1 MREYL
6 KKVTA
11 DLYRTRERLRDAE
24 DREHEPIAVVGMS
37 CRYPGGVRSPEDLW
51 DLVAAGRDAISGFPV
66 NRGWDL
72 DALYDPDPDR
82 AGKCYTRQGGFLH
95 DADQF
100 DPGFF
105 GISPREAQTI
115 DPQQRLLLETAW
127 EAFERGGLD
136 PASLRGSR
144 TGVFAGVMYND
155 YATRLTGLPASLEG
169 YVGNG
174 SAASIASG
182 RVAYTFGLEGPAITV
197 DTACSSSLVALHW
210 ATQALRRGECSLALA
225 GGVAV
230 MSTPVTFIGF
240 SRQRGLSPDGRCRSY
255 ADSADGTG
263 WGEGAGFLLLERLSD
278 AQRHGHPVLAVVRGS
293 AVNSDGASSGLTAPN
308 GPSQQRVI
316 RAALADAGLSAS
328 DVDVVEGHGTGTT
341 LGDPIEVQ
349 ALLATYGRDR
359 AGRPPLWLGS
369 AKSNLG
375 HTQAAAGVGG
385 VIKMVMALRHERLP
399 RTLHADV
406 PTSKVD
412 WDAGEVRL
420 LQEAVAW
427 PAGDRPRRAGV
438 SSFGVSGTN
447 AHTILEQAPAAEPV
461 AEAPARPGPVPAVL
475 SAKSAEALRAQATRL
490 LSRVDG
496 QRPADLAFSLAT
508 TRAAFE
514 HRAVVL
520 AETAEELRAGLTE
533 LAEGRAPAGETR
545 PGKTAYVFAGQGA
558 QQPGMGRQLSAA
570 FPVFAAAFDEICAG
584 FAAAGLPGLREL
596 IDDGEAL
603 GRTEV
608 TQPALFAVEVALHR
622 LLVSW
627 GLTPDFVVGHS
638 IGELAAAHVA
648 GVFDLPDAC
657 RLVAARARL
666 MQSASGAGAMVSLRA
681 TEEAV
686 RPLLGDGVSVAAVN
700 GPEAVVV
707 SGDAGAVEAI
717 AAQFAESKRLRVSHA
732 FHSPHMDPVLAGF
745 RAVAETVSYAPPKIP
760 VVSNVTGEPA
770 DVGSAEYWTRHIR
783 AAVRFHDGLRWL
795 AAHRVTRFVTPGPG
809 GDTAAM
815 AAECVPDALVVPVLR
830 RGRPEA
836 RTFTEAVGRL
846 HVAGFSPDWTAVFA
860 GRGARAVDLPT
871 YAFQRERHWLDGQ
884 RAAEPAGALYR
895 VERVP
900 VTGAGPARDAVGW
913 HELDPAADVPP
924 VVHFRCEASGDVLT
938 AAHGLAA
945 EALAALQAWLADD
958 RYARAKLVFVLR
970 DALPGAA
977 VRGLVRS
984 AQAEHPGRF
993 VLADVAADADLAT
1006 ALSAVLATGEPEA
1019 AYAGGEVTVPRLA
1032 EPPEAEPGP
1041 GFGPDGTVLITGGA
1055 GSLGGAL
1062 ARHLVRAHGVRSL
1075 VLAGRRGPDSP
1086 GAPELQ
1092 AELAAEGAEV
1102 RLAACDVT
1110 DREALAGLLGTIES
1124 LTAVVHAAGVL
1135 DDGVVAALTPDRLA
1149 AVLRPKLDAAW
1160 HLHELTAG
1168 LGLTAFVLF
1177 SSAAGVLG
1185 GAGQG
1190 NYAAA
1195 NTFLDALAAH
1205 RRAHGLPGVSLAWGP
1220 WTPDGG
1226 MTGQLTGADVARMRH
1241 GGVRPLAARD
1251 ALRLFDRAI
1260 AGSDAVVVPIDF
1272 AVDALDATRP
1282 LLGGLTGKREPRS
1295 GFAGVPP
1302 ADRPAAA
1309 LDLVRG
1315 QVAAVLGHAS
1325 TAAVRPDRPF
1335 ADLGFDSL
1343 TAVELRN
1350 ALGRETG
1357 LTLPSTLVF
1366 DHPTPRALAEHLLGA
1381 AGPGPAEN
1389 AAHDGDPIAI
1399 VAMSCR
1405 FPGGVSSPEQLWQL
1419 LADGRDV
1426 ISPFP
1431 ADRGWDLDTL
1441 YHPDP
1446 GHPGT
1451 CYTREGGFLDDVA
1464 GFDPEF
1470 FEVSPREAVAMD
1482 PQQRLLLE
1490 TAWEAFERAGI
1501 DPVTLRGSRTG
1512 VFAGTNG
1519 QDYSS
1524 VLRDA
1529 PDDVAGHLGT
1539 GNAASVLSGRVS
1551 YTFGLEG
1558 PAVTVDTACS
1568 SSLVALHLA
1577 AQALRGGECSLAL
1590 AGGVTV
1596 MSTPAGFVEFS
1607 RQRGLAEDG
1616 RCKAFAEAADGTGW
1630 SEGAGI
1636 LLLERLSDAR
1646 RHGRRVLAVLRGSA
1660 VNQDGASNGLT
1671 APNGP
1676 AQQRVIRAALADAGL
1691 APSEVDAVEAHG
1703 TGTRLGD
1710 PIEAQAL
1717 LATYGQDRDRPL
1729 WLGAIKANLGHTQ
1742 AAAGVAGVIKMV
1754 LALEHGTLPR
1764 TLHAGV
1770 PSARVDWTAGNVRL
1784 LAEAVAWPAGG
1795 RPRRAAVSAFGFS
1808 GTNAHAVLEE
1818 APEHVLPES
1827 GADTPDTAL
1836 WPLSGRSEAALAAQ
1850 AAALLPVAEAG
1861 HGRHAVGA
1869 ALAARTAF
1877 DHRAVVLA
1885 PDRDTALRNLRLLA
1899 EGGEGPGVV
1908 RGRVAGEGRSA
1919 FLFTGQGAQRPGMG
1933 LALREEFGVF
1943 AETFDAAC
1951 ALFDRELDVPLRRV
1965 IAEGGA
1971 DLDRTCFTQ
1980 PALFAVEVALFR
1992 LLESWGLAPDFVM
2005 GHSIGELAA
2014 AHVAGVL
2021 SLEDACTLV
2030 AARGRLMQ
2038 ALPAAG
2044 AMVALR
2050 ATEAEVRP
2058 LLTASAGIA
2067 AVNGPAS
2074 VVVSGAAEDVLGIAA
2089 HFEKQGRDTKRLRT
2103 SHAFH
2108 SPLMDPM
2115 LAGFGEVAAGLSY
2128 RDPVLGVVSNRTGR
2142 PATAAEL
2149 RSPEHWVRHVRDAV
2163 RFADGVGWL
2172 ASRGVTRF
2180 VELGPDAVL
2189 AAMVPDCVDGEVFVT
2204 ATQRRTRPD
2213 VETVLTAVADAHV
2226 HGLSPDWSA
2235 LVPAGQ
2241 ERPQL
2246 PTYPFQR
2253 RRFWPGTAAGRAG
2266 DVATAGLAA
2275 SPHPFLGATAE
2286 LAGAAGVLG
2295 TGRISLR
2302 THPWLADHGIGG
2314 SVLFPGTAFVELAV
2328 DAGDRAGCTRIE
2340 ELTLGAPLVLPAAGA
2355 VRLQVLT
2362 GAPDE
2367 SGACPLTI
2375 HSRPEDAPADSAWTL
2390 HASGVLT
2397 AGVPARGED
2406 FPEWPPPGA
2415 EPLETAGLYEELAGS
2430 GFGYGPVFR
2439 CLRQAWRAGE
2449 DVYAEVELP
2458 EDAAA
2463 DGGAFGLHP
2472 ALLDAVLHAAAFLP
2486 FPPAAHGRLPFSWRG
2501 VSLHAEGARGL
2512 RVRLTRTGEESLAM
2526 AVADSAGRAV
2536 ATVDS
2541 LALRE
2546 FSPEQ
2551 LAGGPVRDA
2560 LYRLSWPVHA
2570 EGPAGVPSWVLAPEA
2585 ALDALTEVPDVVVV
2599 PFATRPVREAAHDAL
2614 ALVRTWLADDRF
2626 AAAKL
2631 ALHTCGAVETEEGA
2645 GPVDPA
2651 LAAVWGLVRSAQSEH
2666 PGRFVL
2672 VDSDGAGDLAE
2683 TVATA
2688 LATGENQIAVRG
2700 GAPRVARLTR
2710 ESEALAVPAG
2720 NWRVDIAD
2728 RGTLD
2733 GLTVVPC
2740 PGFAG
2745 PVAPGAVRIAV
2756 RAAGVNF
2763 RDVLN
2768 TLGMYPG
2775 PPTAPG
2781 LEGAGVVTAVG
2792 DGVTRFAAGDRV
2804 MGMFGGAF
2812 GPVAEVDER
2821 LLCPLPAGMTFA
2833 QGASV
2838 PVVFLTA
2845 LYALTDLAGLR
2856 PGERVLV
2863 HAAAGGVGMAAVQIA
2878 RQLGAEVYG
2887 TASTGKWATL
2897 RASGLPDDH
2906 IASSRTLDF
2915 EREFLAAT
2923 GGDGVD
2929 VVLDSLAGDFVD
2941 ASLRLLPRGG
2951 RFLEMGKT
2959 DVRDPQHVAAGHP
2972 GVAYQAFDLV
2982 EAGYDRIRE
2991 LFDRLL
2997 AWFEAGVLTPLPVTA
3012 WDVRRAPAA
3021 FRHVSQA
3028 KHVGK
3033 VVLTVPAPLDP
3044 GGTVLVTGGTGGLG
3058 RVLARHLAAG
3068 GVRHLLLA
3076 SRRGPAADGV
3086 DRLRAELAE
3095 LGAQASV
3102 VACDAADR
3110 DALARLLADVP
3121 RQHPLT
3127 AVVHAAGVLDDGL
3140 VGSLTPDRLDTVL
3153 RPKVTAAVNLA
3164 ELTRE
3169 LDLSAFVLFS
3179 SAAGVLGAPGQAGY
3193 AAANAFLDALAR
3205 QRRSAGLPALALAW
3219 GPWRPD
3225 GGMTAGLAEADVRR
3239 MARSGIPPLPAEQGL
3254 ALFDAAVGSPDAV
3267 LVPMLVDARAWGPS
3281 DVPEQLRGL
3290 VRPGFRRRTA
3300 DTGQGEAGLRERLA
3314 GMSGDDRRQ
3323 ALLDLV
3329 CAQAGAVLGHG
3340 GAVDPARVF
3349 KELGFDSLTAVELR
3363 NRLGAASGVRLPAT
3377 LIFDYPTPA
3386 ALAGFLGEELFPA
3399 SGSEEDIRG
3408 VLASIPLARVREA
3421 GLLDALLKLAGRAP
3435 APEPVP
3441 ESGDDEL
3448 GELEVDDLVRLALGA
3463 EEG

>member
-1 MREYL
+1 MSDDDKLRGYL

-24 DREHEPIAVVGMS
+24 DREHEPIAIVGMS
-37 CRYPGGVRSPEDLW
+37 CRFPGGVRSPEDLW
-51 DLVAAGRDAISGFPV
+51 DVVASGRDAISGFPV

-82 AGKCYTRQGGFLH
+82 AGKCYTRHGGFLH
-95 DADQF
+95 DADEF
-100 DPGFF
+100 DPEFF

-127 EAFERGGLD
+127 EAFERGGID
-136 PASLRGSR
+136 PASLRGSS

-155 YATRLTGLPASLEG
+155 YATRLTDLPAGLEG

-182 RVAYTFGLEGPAITV
+182 RVAYTFGLEGPAVTV

-210 ATQALRRGECSLALA
+210 AAQALRRGDCSLALA

-255 ADSADGTG
+255 ADAADGTG

-278 AQRHGHPVLAVVRGS
+278 ARRNGHPVLAVVRGS

-316 RAALADAGLSAS
+316 RAALADAGLSAA

-341 LGDPIEVQ
+341 LGDPIEAQ
-349 ALLATYGRDR
+349 ALLATYGRER
-359 AGRPPLWLGS
+359 AGGAPLWLGS
-369 AKSNLG
+369 AKSNFG
-375 HTQAAAGVGG
+375 HAQAAAGVGG
-385 VIKMVMALRHERLP
+385 VIKMVMALRNELLP
-399 RTLHADV
+399 RTLHAEV
-406 PTSKVD
+406 PSSEVD
-412 WDAGEVRL
+412 WDAGEVEL

-427 PAGDRPRRAGV
+427 PAGERPRRAGV

-447 AHTILEQAPAAEPV
+447 AHTIIEQAPEPEPV
-461 AEAPARPGPVPAVL
+461 EETGSAGLVPAVL
-475 SAKSAEALRAQATRL
+475 SAKSPEALREQAARL
-490 LSRVDG
+490 LSRVDDH
-496 QRPADLAFSLAT
+496 RPVDLAYSLAT

-520 AETAEELRAGLTE
+520 AETADELREGLVE
-533 LAEGRAPAGETR
+533 LAEGRAPVGETH

-558 QQPGMGRQLSAA
+558 QQPGMGRELYAA
-570 FPVFAAAFDEICAG
+570 FPAYAEAFDEICAG
-584 FAAAGLPGLREL
+584 FAAAGVPGLREL
-596 IDDGEAL
+596 VFAEDGDAL
-603 GRTEV
+603 GRTEI

-627 GLTPDFVVGHS
+627 GLTPDFVLGHS

-648 GVFDLPDAC
+648 GVFGLADAC

-666 MQSASGAGAMVSLRA
+666 MQSVAAEGAMVALRA
-681 TEEAV
+681 TEAEV
-686 RPLLGDGVSVAAVN
+686 RPLLRDGVAIAAVN
-700 GPEAVVV
+700 GPAAVVV
-707 SGDAGAVEAI
+707 SGDADAVEEI
-717 AAQFAESKRLRVSHA
+717 AGRFAGAKRLRVSHA
-732 FHSPHMDPVLAGF
+732 FHSPHMDPILAEF
-745 RAVAETVSYAPPKIP
+745 RAVAKTVTYTAPKIP

-770 DVGSAEYWTRHIR
+770 DVGSAEYWVGHVR
-783 AAVRFHDGLRWL
+783 ATVRFHDGMRWL
-795 AAHRVTRFVTPGPG
+795 AANRVTRFVTPGPG
-809 GDTAAM
+809 GAAAAM
-815 AAECVPDALVVPVLR
+815 AGDCVPDAVVVPVLR
-830 RGRPEA
+830 RDRDEV

-846 HVAGFSPDWTAVFA
+846 HVAGFSPGWAAVFA
-860 GRGARAVDLPT
+860 GRGARVVDLPT
-871 YAFQRERHWLDGQ
+871 YAFQRERYWLDGQ
-884 RAAEPAGALYR
+884 RAVQPVGALYR
-895 VERVP
+895 VEQVP
-900 VTGAGPARDAVGW
+900 ATATSPAADW

-924 VVHFRCEASGDVLT
+924 VVFFRCEAEGDVVE
-938 AAHGLAA
+938 AAHRLTR
-945 EALAALQAWLADD
+945 EALRLLQTWLADD
-958 RYARAKLVFVLR
+958 RYAKSKLVFVTRGL
-970 DALPGAA
+970 AGAA

-993 VLADVAADADLAT
+993 VLADAAELPAAF
-1006 ALSAVLATGEPEA
+1006 AVDEPEA
-1019 AYAGGEVTVPRLA
+1019 THAGGEVTVPRLV
-1032 EPPEAEPGP
+1032 ESTSDEPGVRL
-1041 GFGPDGTVLITGGA
+1041 DGTVLITGGA

-1062 ARHLVRAHGVRSL
+1062 ARHLVRAHDVRRL
-1075 VLAGRRGPDSP
+1075 VLVSRRGPEAP
-1086 GAPELQ
+1086 GARDLE

-1102 RLAACDVT
+1102 VLAACDVS
-1110 DREALAGLLGTIES
+1110 DRAALAGLLGEVGP

-1135 DDGVVAALTPDRLA
+1135 DDGVVSSLTPERLD

-1160 HLHELTAG
+1160 HLHELTEG
-1168 LGLTAFVLF
+1168 LSAFVLF

-1205 RRAHGLPGVSLAWGP
+1205 RRELGLPAVSLAWGP
-1220 WTPDGG
+1220 WVPDGG
-1226 MTGQLTGADVARMRH
+1226 MTGQLTDADVARMRQ
-1241 GGVRPLAARD
+1241 GGVRPLPARD
-1251 ALRLFDRAI
+1251 ALRLFDRAL
-1260 AGSDAVVVPIDF
+1260 ASPDALVVPIDF
-1272 AVDALDATRP
+1272 AAGDLDTTRP
-1282 LLGGLTGKREPRS
+1282 LLGGL
-1295 GFAGVPP
+1295 AGERP
-1302 ADRPAAA
+1302 APAARLAGDPAAA
-1309 LDLVRG
+1309 LDLVRA

-1325 TAAVRPDRPF
+1325 TASVRADRPF

-1357 LTLPSTLVF
+1357 LTLPSTLIF

-1381 AGPGPAEN
+1381 AGPAPAEPTTR
-1389 AAHDGDPIAI
+1389 AADEPIAI

-1405 FPGGVSSPEQLWQL
+1405 FPGGVGTPEQLWEL
-1419 LADGRDV
+1419 LESGRD
-1426 ISPFP
+1426 IIAPFP
-1431 ADRGWDLDTL
+1431 GDRGWDLDAL

-1446 GHPGT
+1446 DHPGT
-1451 CYTREGGFLDDVA
+1451 CYTREGGFLDDAA

-1490 TAWEAFERAGI
+1490 TSWEAFERAGI
-1501 DPVTLRGSRTG
+1501 DPSALRGSRTG

-1524 VLRDA
+1524 LLRDSA
-1529 PDDVAGHLGT
+1529 DEVAGHLGT

-1577 AQALRGGECSLAL
+1577 AQSLRSGECSLAL

-1616 RCKAFAEAADGTGW
+1616 RCKAFGAAADGTGW

-1636 LLLERLSDAR
+1636 LLLERLSDAQR
-1646 RHGRRVLAVLRGSA
+1646 NGRRVLAVLRGSA
-1660 VNQDGASNGLT
+1660 VNQDGSSNGLT

-1676 AQQRVIRAALADAGL
+1676 SQQRVILAALADAGL
-1691 APSEVDAVEAHG
+1691 TPSEVDAVEAHG

-1717 LATYGQDRDRPL
+1717 LATYGQDRPADRPL
-1729 WLGAIKANLGHTQ
+1729 WLGAIKSNLGHTQ
-1742 AAAGVAGVIKMV
+1742 AAAGVAGVLKMV
-1754 LALEHGTLPR
+1754 LSLNHEVLPR
-1764 TLHAGV
+1764 TLHADV
-1770 PSARVDWTAGNVRL
+1770 PSERVDWTAGHVRL
-1784 LAEAVAWPAGG
+1784 LTEPVAWPAAG

-1808 GTNAHAVLEE
+1808 GTNAHVVLEQ
-1818 APEHVLPES
+1818 APASPPVESTVDESALP
-1827 GADTPDTAL
+1827 L
-1836 WPLSGRSEAALAAQ
+1836 WPLSGHTEAALAAQ
-1850 AAALLPVAEAG
+1850 AAALLPRVAEDFDALG
-1861 HGRHAVGA
+1861 S

-1877 DHRAVVLA
+1877 DHRAVVTV
-1885 PDRDTALRNLRLLA
+1885 PDRDTAVRNLRLLA

-1908 RGRVAGEGRSA
+1908 RGRVADEGRSA
-1919 FLFTGQGAQRPGMG
+1919 FLFTGQGAQRVGMG
-1933 LALREEFGVF
+1933 LALREEFPVF
-1943 AETFDAAC
+1943 AEAFDAAC
-1951 ALFDRELDVPLRRV
+1951 ARFDLPLREV
-1965 IAEGGA
+1965 IAEGGER
-1971 DLDRTCFTQ
+1971 LDRTQFTQ
-1980 PALFAVEVALFR
+1980 PALFAFEVALFR
-1992 LLESWGLAPDFVM
+1992 LLESWELTPDFVL

-2021 SLEDACTLV
+2021 TLDDACTLV

-2038 ALPAAG
+2038 ELPATG
-2044 AMVALR
+2044 AMVAVR
-2050 ATEAEVRP
+2050 ATEEEVRP
-2058 LLTASAGIA
+2058 LLTASADLA

-2074 VVVSGAAEDVLGIAA
+2074 VVVSGVEEDVLGIAA
-2089 HFEKQGRDTKRLRT
+2089 HFTRLGRETKRLRT

-2115 LAGFGEVAAGLSY
+2115 LAQFREVARGLSY
-2128 RDPVLGVVSNRTGR
+2128 QDPKIGLVSN
-2142 PATAAEL
+2142 ATD
-2149 RSPEHWVRHVRDAV
+2149 PEHWVRHVRDTV
-2163 RFADGVGWL
+2163 RFADGVSRL
-2172 ASRGVTRF
+2172 VASGVTRF
-2180 VELGPDAVL
+2180 VEVGPDAVL
-2189 AAMVPDCVDGEVFVT
+2189 AAMVGDCVDGDVFVT
-2204 ATQRRTRPD
+2204 ATQRRRRPD
-2213 VETVLTAVADAHV
+2213 VETLLTAVAEAHV
-2226 HGLSPDWSA
+2226 HGFSPDWTT
-2235 LVPAGQ
+2235 LHPAG
-2241 ERPQL
+2241 RRVDL

-2253 RRFWPGTAAGRAG
+2253 RRFWPSAGRPG

-2286 LAGAAGVLG
+2286 LAESAGFLG
-2295 TGRISLR
+2295 TGRLSLR

-2314 SVLFPGTAFVELAV
+2314 SVLFPGTAFVDLAV
-2328 DAGDRAGCTRIE
+2328 DAGDRAGCPQLE
-2340 ELTLGAPLVLPAAGA
+2340 ELTLGAPLVLPASGG

-2367 SGACPLTI
+2367 SGACSLTI
-2375 HSRPEDAPADSAWTL
+2375 HSRAEDAAPDSPWTL

-2397 AGVPARGED
+2397 PAVPARGD
-2406 FPEWPPPGA
+2406 DLTAWPPAGA
-2415 EPLETAGLYEELAGS
+2415 EPLETDGLYARLADS
-2430 GFGYGPVFR
+2430 GFGYGPVFQG
-2439 CLRQAWRAGE
+2439 LRKAWKHGE
-2449 DVYAEVELP
+2449 EVFAEVELP
-2458 EDAAA
+2458 EGADAS
-2463 DGGAFGLHP
+2463 AFGLHP

-2486 FPPAAHGRLPFSWRG
+2486 FAPAPNGRLPFSWRG

-2512 RVRLTRTGEESLAM
+2512 RVRLTKTGAESLAITI
-2526 AVADSAGRAV
+2526 ADSAGRAV

-2546 FSPEQ
+2546 FSPDQ
-2551 LAGGPVRDA
+2551 LVARPDA
-2560 LYRLSWPVHA
+2560 LYRLTWPAHDGDV
-2570 EGPAGVPSWVLAPEA
+2570 VDPSWTVADSLA
-2585 ALDALTEVPDVVVV
+2585 DLTDIPDVVVV
-2599 PFATRPVREAAHDAL
+2599 PFATRPVREATHDVL
-2614 ALVRTWLADDRF
+2614 ALVQAWLADERF

-2631 ALHTCGAVETEEGA
+2631 ALLTSGAVVTEEGD
-2645 GPVDPA
+2645 GPADPA

-2672 VDSDGAGDLAE
+2672 VDSDGSAE
-2683 TVATA
+2683 PGAALTV
-2688 LATGENQIAVRG
+2688 GENQVAVRSG
-2700 GAPRVARLTR
+2700 VIRVARLAKAA
-2710 ESEALAVPAG
+2710 EVDALAVPAG
-2720 NWRVDIAD
+2720 DWRVDIAD

-2740 PGFAG
+2740 PEFAE
-2745 PVAPGAVRIAV
+2745 PVAPGAVRISV

-2775 PPTAPG
+2775 PATSPG

-2792 DGVTRFAAGDRV
+2792 AGVTRFAPGDRV

-2821 LLCPLPAGMTFA
+2821 MLCRLPAGLSFA

-2845 LYALTDLAGLR
+2845 LYALTDLGAVQAG
-2856 PGERVLV
+2856 ETVLV
-2863 HAAAGGVGMAAVQIA
+2863 HAAAGGVGMAAVQLA

-2887 TASTGKWATL
+2887 TASAGKWDTL
-2897 RASGLPDDH
+2897 RASGLADDH

-2915 EREFLAAT
+2915 EDEFRAAT
-2923 GGDGVD
+2923 GGRGVD
-2929 VVLDSLAGDFVD
+2929 VVLDSLAGEFVD

-2959 DVRDPQHVAAGHP
+2959 DVRDAGRVAAEHP
-2972 GVAYQAFDLV
+2972 GVRYQAFDLV

-2997 AWFEAGVLTPLPVTA
+2997 EWFEAGVLTPVPVTT

-3044 GGTVLVTGGTGGLG
+3044 EGTVLITGGTGGLG
-3058 RVLARHLAAG
+3058 RLLARHLAG
-3068 GVRHLLLA
+3068 SGVRHLLLA
-3076 SRRGPAADGV
+3076 SRRGPAAEGGGE
-3086 DRLRAELAE
+3086 LQAELSS
-3095 LGAQASV
+3095 LGAETSV

-3110 DALARLLADVP
+3110 EALAKLLADVP
-3121 RQHPLT
+3121 APHPLT

-3140 VGSLTPDRLDTVL
+3140 VGALTPERLDAVM
-3153 RPKVTAAVNLA
+3153 RPKAAAAANLD
-3164 ELTRE
+3164 ELTRD

-3179 SAAGVLGAPGQAGY
+3179 SAAGVLGAPGQGNY

-3205 QRRSAGLPALALAW
+3205 QRRSAGRPALALAW
-3219 GPWRPD
+3219 GPWLPT
-3225 GGMTAGLAEADVRR
+3225 GGMTAGLSDADVRR
-3239 MARSGIPPLPAEQGL
+3239 MARSGLPPLPAEQGL
-3254 ALFDAAVGSPDAV
+3254 ALFDAALGAPDAV
-3267 LVPMLVDARAWGPS
+3267 LVPMLVDARVLAS
-3281 DVPEQLRGL
+3281 ADVPEQLRGV
-3290 VRPGFRRRTA
+3290 VRTAVRRRTA
-3300 DTGQGEAGLRERLA
+3300 GAGAAEADLRQRLA
-3314 GMSGDDRRQ
+3314 GTSGEDREQ
-3323 ALLDLV
+3323 ALLELV
-3329 CAQAGAVLGHG
+3329 CAQVGAVLGYG
-3340 GAVDPARVF
+3340 GAETVDPLRVF

-3363 NRLGAASGVRLPAT
+3363 NRLSAASGIRLPAT

-3386 ALAGFLGEELFPA
+3386 ALAGYVGEELFPETA
-3399 SGSEEDIRG
+3399 EVPSEEAGEDQEIRAA
-3408 VLASIPLARVREA
+3408 LASIPVARFREA
-3421 GLLDALLKLAGRAP
+3421 GLLEAVLKLRDGGP
-3435 APEPVP
+3435 APESP
-3441 ESGDDEL
+3441 DDDAF
-3448 GELEVDDLVRLALGA
+3448 GEMAVDDLVRLALGD
-3463 EEG
+3463 E

>member
-1 MREYL
+1 MSDDDKLRGYL

-24 DREHEPIAVVGMS
+24 DREHEPIAIVAMS
-37 CRYPGGVRSPEDLW
+37 CRFPGGVRSPEDLW
-51 DLVAAGRDAISGFPV
+51 DLVASGRDAISGFPV

-82 AGKCYTRQGGFLH
+82 AGTCYTRHGGFLH

-100 DPGFF
+100 DPEFF

-127 EAFERGGLD
+127 EAFERGGID
-136 PASLRGSR
+136 PASLRGSS

-155 YATRLTGLPASLEG
+155 YATRLTDLPASLEG

-182 RVAYTFGLEGPAITV
+182 RVAYTFGLEGPAVTV

-210 ATQALRRGECSLALA
+210 AAQALRRGDCSLALA

-255 ADSADGTG
+255 ADAADGTG

-278 AQRHGHPVLAVVRGS
+278 AHRNGHPVLAVVRGS

-316 RAALADAGLSAS
+316 RAALADAGLSTS
-328 DVDVVEGHGTGTT
+328 DIDVVEGHGTGTT

-359 AGRPPLWLGS
+359 VGDPLWLGS

-385 VIKMVMALRHERLP
+385 VIKMVMALRNEVLP
-399 RTLHADV
+399 RTLHAEV
-406 PTSKVD
+406 PSSKVD
-412 WDAGEVRL
+412 WEAGSVRL

-427 PAGDRPRRAGV
+427 PAGERPRRAGV

-447 AHTILEQAPAAEPV
+447 AHTIIEQAPELSAAPAEPGV
-461 AEAPARPGPVPAVL
+461 PGLVPIVL
-475 SAKSAEALRAQATRL
+475 SAKSPEAVRDQAARL

-496 QRPADLAFSLAT
+496 LRPVDVGYSSAT
-508 TRAAFE
+508 TRTAFE
-514 HRAVVL
+514 YRAVVV
-520 AETAEELRAGLTE
+520 ASTAEELRDA
-533 LAEGRAPAGETR
+533 LASPVIGETTSGR
-545 PGKTAYVFAGQGA
+545 TAYVFPGQGA
-558 QQPGMGRQLSAA
+558 QQPGMGRELYAA
-570 FPVFAAAFDEICAG
+570 FPVFAQAFDEVCAG
-584 FAAAGLPGLREL
+584 FPGLREQIFGGDEL
-596 IDDGEAL
+596 D
-603 GRTEV
+603 RTEV
-608 TQPALFAVEVALHR
+608 TQPALFAVEVALYR
-622 LLVSW
+622 LLESW
-627 GLTPDFVVGHS
+627 GLTPDFVMGHS

-648 GVFDLPDAC
+648 GVFSLADAC

-666 MQSASGAGAMVSLRA
+666 MQSVSAAGAMASVRA
-681 TEEAV
+681 TEDEV
-686 RPLLGDGVSVAAVN
+686 RPLLREGVAIAAVN

-707 SGDAGAVEAI
+707 SGDVDAVEEI
-717 AAQFAESKRLRVSHA
+717 AARFAGSKRLRVSHA
-732 FHSPHMDPVLAGF
+732 FHSPHMDAILDEF
-745 RAVAETVSYAPPKIP
+745 RAVASTASFGAPKIP
-760 VVSNVTGEPA
+760 VVSNVSGEPA
-770 DVGSAEYWTRHIR
+770 DVASAEYWTEHIR
-783 AAVRFHDGLRWL
+783 ATVRFHDGMRWL
-795 AAHRVTRFVTPGPG
+795 AANRVTRFVTPGPG
-809 GDTAAM
+809 GAIAAM
-815 AAECVPDALVVPVLR
+815 AGDCVPDALVVPVLR
-830 RGRPEA
+830 RDRDEV
-836 RTFTEAVGRL
+836 RTFTEAVGKL
-846 HVAGFSPDWTAVFA
+846 HVAGFSPDWPAVFA
-860 GRGARAVDLPT
+860 GRGARVVDLPT
-871 YAFQRERHWLDGQ
+871 YAFQRKRYWLDGQ
-884 RAAEPAGALYR
+884 RAVKPVGALYR
-895 VERVP
+895 VSQV
-900 VTGAGPARDAVGW
+900 AVSGEAVEAVDW
-913 HELDPAADVPP
+913 RGLGSAVPP
-924 VVHFRCEASGDVLT
+924 VVYFRCEAEGDVVSS
-938 AAHGLAA
+938 AHGLAR
-945 EALAALQAWLADD
+945 EVLELLRTWLSDD
-958 RYARAKLVFVLR
+958 RFARSKLVFVTRGL
-970 DALPGAA
+970 AGAA

-993 VLADVAADADLAT
+993 VLADVADSLPG
-1006 ALSAVLATGEPEA
+1006 SFVVEEPEVF
-1019 AYAGGEVTVPRLA
+1019 YAGGEVTAPRLV
-1032 EPPEAEPGP
+1032 PSTSDGP
-1041 GFGPDGTVLITGGA
+1041 VRLKGTVLITGGA
-1055 GSLGGAL
+1055 GSLGTEL
-1062 ARHLVRAHGVRSL
+1062 ARHLVRAHDVRRL
-1075 VLAGRRGPDSP
+1075 VLVSRRGPDSP
-1086 GAPELQ
+1086 GARELQ
-1092 AELAAEGAEV
+1092 AELAAVGADV
-1102 RLAACDVT
+1102 VLAACDVA
-1110 DREALAGLLGTIES
+1110 DREALAELLGEVGP
-1124 LTAVVHAAGVL
+1124 LDAVVHAAGVL
-1135 DDGVVAALTPDRLA
+1135 DDGVVASLTPERLD

-1160 HLHELTAG
+1160 HLHELTEG
-1168 LGLTAFVLF
+1168 LSAFVLF

-1205 RRAHGLPGVSLAWGP
+1205 RRELGLPAVSLAWGP
-1220 WTPDGG
+1220 WVPEGG
-1226 MTGQLTGADVARMRH
+1226 MTARLAEAEVARMRH
-1241 GGVRPLAARD
+1241 GGVRPLAVRD
-1251 ALRLFDRAI
+1251 ALALFDRAL
-1260 AGSDAVVVPIDF
+1260 AGPEALVVPIDLDLER
-1272 AVDALDATRP
+1272 VDTTRP
-1282 LLGGLTGKREPRS
+1282 LLAGLAGKPTVRL
-1295 GFAGVPP
+1295 AGDSTTVAAGLPE
-1302 ADRPAAA
+1302 ADRSAAA
-1309 LDLVRG
+1309 LDLVRA

-1325 TAAVRPDRPF
+1325 AATVRADRPF

-1350 ALGRETG
+1350 ALSRETG

-1366 DHPTPRALAEHLLGA
+1366 DHPTPRALADHLLGSA
-1381 AGPGPAEN
+1381 NPGPAETSSPS
-1389 AAHDGDPIAI
+1389 AGEPIAI

-1405 FPGGVSSPEQLWQL
+1405 FPGGVNTPEQLWDL
-1419 LADGRDV
+1419 LDTGRDV

-1431 ADRGWDLDTL
+1431 DDRGWDLDRL

-1446 GHPGT
+1446 DHPGT
-1451 CYTREGGFLDDVA
+1451 CYTREGGFLDDAA

-1501 DPVTLRGSRTG
+1501 DPDTLRGSRTG

-1519 QDYSS
+1519 QDYSTL
-1524 VLRDA
+1524 LRDSA
-1529 PDDVAGHLGT
+1529 DDVAGHLGT

-1577 AQALRGGECSLAL
+1577 AQALRAGECSLAL

-1596 MSTPAGFVEFS
+1596 MATPAGFVEFS

-1616 RCKAFAEAADGTGW
+1616 RCKAFSDDADGTGW

-1636 LLLERLSDAR
+1636 LLLEKLSDAQ

-1676 AQQRVIRAALADAGL
+1676 SQQRVIRAALADAGL
-1691 APSEVDAVEAHG
+1691 EPSEVDAVEAHG

-1717 LATYGQDRDRPL
+1717 LATYGHDRDRPL
-1729 WLGAIKANLGHTQ
+1729 WLGAVKSNLGHTQ
-1742 AAAGVAGVIKMV
+1742 AAAGVAGVIKTV
-1754 LALEHGTLPR
+1754 LALNHEVLPR
-1764 TLHAGV
+1764 TLHADV
-1770 PSARVDWTAGNVRL
+1770 PSERVDWTAGHVRL
-1784 LAEAVAWPAGG
+1784 LTEPVAWPAAE

-1818 APEHVLPES
+1818 APPTEQSIAGKSAVE
-1827 GADTPDTAL
+1827 L
-1836 WPLSGRSEAALAAQ
+1836 WPLSGHTEAALSAQ
-1850 AAALLPVAEAG
+1850 AAALLPLAEHGTAG
-1861 HGRHAVGA
+1861 IGA
-1869 ALAARTAF
+1869 ALAVRTAF
-1877 DHRAVVLA
+1877 DHRAVITA
-1885 PDRDTALRNLRLLA
+1885 PDQATAVRNLRLLA
-1899 EGGEGPGVV
+1899 EGGEGVV
-1908 RGRVAGEGRSA
+1908 RGRVTDEGRSA
-1919 FLFTGQGAQRPGMG
+1919 FLFTGQGAQRVGMG
-1933 LALREEFGVF
+1933 LALREEFPVF
-1943 AETFDAAC
+1943 AEAFDTAC
-1951 ALFDRELDVPLRRV
+1951 ARFDLPLREV
-1965 IAEGGA
+1965 IAEGGER
-1971 DLDRTCFTQ
+1971 LDQTQFTQ

-1992 LLESWGLAPDFVM
+1992 LLESWGLTPDFVM

-2021 SLEDACTLV
+2021 TLDDACTLV

-2038 ALPAAG
+2038 ELPATG
-2044 AMVALR
+2044 AMVAVR
-2050 ATEAEVRP
+2050 ATEDEVRS
-2058 LLTASAGIA
+2058 LLTASADIA

-2074 VVVSGAAEDVLGIAA
+2074 VVVSGVEEDVLGIAA
-2089 HFEKQGRDTKRLRT
+2089 HFTQLGRETKRLLT

-2115 LAGFGEVAAGLSY
+2115 LARFREVAHGLSY
-2128 RDPVLGVVSNRTGR
+2128 SDPKIGLVSD
-2142 PATAAEL
+2142 ATD
-2149 RSPEHWVRHVRDAV
+2149 PEYWVRHVRDTV
-2163 RFADGVGWL
+2163 RFADGVSSL
-2172 ASRGVTRF
+2172 AARGVTRF
-2180 VELGPDAVL
+2180 VEVGPDAVL
-2189 AAMVPDCVDGEVFVT
+2189 AAMVGDCVDDPVFVT
-2204 ATQRRTRPD
+2204 ATQRRKRPD
-2213 VETVLTAVADAHV
+2213 VETLLTAVAEAHV
-2226 HGLSPDWSA
+2226 HGFSPDWTTLHPTGA
-2235 LVPAGQ
+2235 RAD
-2241 ERPQL
+2241 L

-2253 RRFWPGTAAGRAG
+2253 RRFWPSAGRAG
-2266 DVATAGLAA
+2266 DVTTAGLAA

-2286 LAGAAGVLG
+2286 LAGSAGILG
-2295 TGRISLR
+2295 TGRLSLR

-2314 SVLFPGTAFVELAV
+2314 SVLFPGTAFVDLAV
-2328 DAGDRAGCTRIE
+2328 DAGDRAGRPQVE
-2340 ELTLGAPLVLPAAGA
+2340 ELTLGAPLVLPATGG

-2362 GAPDE
+2362 GAPDD
-2367 SGACPLTI
+2367 SGACSLSI
-2375 HSRPEDAPADSAWTL
+2375 HSRPEDAAPDSPWTL
-2390 HASGVLT
+2390 HATGVLT
-2397 AGVPARGED
+2397 PAVPASGD
-2406 FPEWPPPGA
+2406 DLTTWPPPGA
-2415 EPLETAGLYEELAGS
+2415 ELLETDGLYDRLADS

-2439 CLRQAWRAGE
+2439 GLRRAWRQGE

-2458 EDAAA
+2458 VDTDAS
-2463 DGGAFGLHP
+2463 AFGLHP

-2486 FPPAAHGRLPFSWRG
+2486 FAPAPHGRLPFSWRG
-2501 VSLHAEGARGL
+2501 VQLHAEGARGL
-2512 RVRLTRTGEESLAM
+2512 RVRLTKTGPEALAI

-2541 LALRE
+2541 LTLRE
-2546 FSPEQ
+2546 FEPDR
-2551 LAGGPVRDA
+2551 LAARPDA
-2560 LYRLSWPVHA
+2560 LYRLTWPVHDGDQ
-2570 EGPAGVPSWVLAPEA
+2570 ENPSWTVVDS
-2585 ALDALTEVPDVVVV
+2585 LDDVTDVPDVVVL
-2599 PFATRPVREAAHDAL
+2599 PFASRPVHDAL
-2614 ALVRTWLADDRF
+2614 ALVQSWLAQDRF
-2626 AAAKL
+2626 AHAKL
-2631 ALHTCGAVETEEGA
+2631 ALLTSGAVVAEDGD
-2645 GPVDPA
+2645 GPIDPA

-2672 VDSDGAGDLAE
+2672 VDSDGSAE
-2683 TVATA
+2683 PATA
-2688 LATGENQIAVRG
+2688 LATGESQVALRSG
-2700 GAPRVARLTR
+2700 TARVARLAR
-2710 ESEALAVPAG
+2710 ETDALTVPIG
-2720 NWRVDIAD
+2720 PWRVDVAE

-2740 PGFAG
+2740 PDFAE

-2775 PPTAPG
+2775 PATSPG

-2792 DGVTRFAAGDRV
+2792 AGVTRFAPGDRV
-2804 MGMFGGAF
+2804 MGLFGGAF

-2821 LLCPLPAGMTFA
+2821 MVCPLPAGLSFA

-2845 LYALTDLAGLR
+2845 LYALTDLGDLR
-2856 PGERVLV
+2856 PGESVLV
-2863 HAAAGGVGMAAVQIA
+2863 HAAAGGVGMAAVQLA
-2878 RQLGAEVYG
+2878 RLLGADVYG
-2887 TASTGKWATL
+2887 TASVGKQDTL
-2897 RASGLPDDH
+2897 RASGLADDH

-2915 EREFLAAT
+2915 EAAFLATT
-2923 GGDGVD
+2923 GGRGVD

-2959 DVRDPQHVAAGHP
+2959 DVRDPAQIAAAHP
-2972 GVAYQAFDLV
+2972 GVRYQAFDLV

-2997 AWFEAGVLTPLPVTA
+2997 AWFEDGALTPVPVTA

-3044 GGTVLVTGGTGGLG
+3044 DGTVLITGGTGGLG
-3058 RVLARHLAAG
+3058 RLLARHLAES

-3076 SRRGPAADGV
+3076 SRRGPAAEGV
-3086 DRLRAELAE
+3086 DELRAELSA
-3095 LGAQASV
+3095 LGAEATV

-3110 DALARLLADVP
+3110 EALAKVLAEV
-3121 RQHPLT
+3121 RLT

-3140 VGSLTPDRLDTVL
+3140 VEALSPDRLDTVL
-3153 RPKVTAAVNLA
+3153 RPKALAATNLD
-3164 ELTRE
+3164 ELTRDH
-3169 LDLSAFVLFS
+3169 DLSAFVLFS
-3179 SAAGVLGAPGQAGY
+3179 SAAGVLGAPGQANY
-3193 AAANAFLDALAR
+3193 AAANAFLDGLAR

-3219 GPWRPD
+3219 GPWLPT
-3225 GGMTAGLAEADVRR
+3225 GGMTAGLSDADVRR
-3239 MARSGIPPLPAEQGL
+3239 MARSGLPPLPADQGL
-3254 ALFDAAVGSPDAV
+3254 ALFDAAVDAPDAV
-3267 LVPMLVDARAWGPS
+3267 LVPMLVDPRALGA

-3290 VRPGFRRRTA
+3290 VRTTVRRRA
-3300 DTGQGEAGLRERLA
+3300 AEDAPDWRERLA
-3314 GMSGDDRRQ
+3314 AMSAEDRRQ

-3329 CAQAGAVLGHG
+3329 CAQVAAVLGYG
-3340 GAVDPARVF
+3340 DVVDPTRVF

-3363 NRLGAASGVRLPAT
+3363 NRLTAVTGVRLPAT

-3386 ALAGFLGEELFPA
+3386 ALAGCLGEELFPA
-3399 SGSEEDIRG
+3399 SESEVDDD
-3408 VLASIPLARVREA
+3408 LSD
-3421 GLLDALLKLAGRAP
+3421 LD
-3435 APEPVP
+3435 
-3441 ESGDDEL
+3441 
-3448 GELEVDDLVRLALGA
+3448 VDDLVRLALGTD
-3463 EEG
+3463 EG

>member
-1 MREYL
+1 MSDDDKLRGYL

-24 DREHEPIAVVGMS
+24 DREHEPIAIVAMS
-37 CRYPGGVRSPEDLW
+37 CRFPGGVRSPEDLW
-51 DLVAAGRDAISGFPV
+51 DVVASGRDAISGFPV

-72 DALYDPDPDR
+72 DALYDPDPER
-82 AGKCYTRQGGFLH
+82 AGKCYTRHGGFLH
-95 DADQF
+95 DADEF
-100 DPGFF
+100 DPEFF

-127 EAFERGGLD
+127 EAFERGGID
-136 PASLRGSR
+136 PASLRGSS

-155 YATRLTGLPASLEG
+155 YATRLTDLPASLEG

-182 RVAYTFGLEGPAITV
+182 RVAYTFGLEGPAVTV

-210 ATQALRRGECSLALA
+210 AAQALRRGDCSLALA

-255 ADSADGTG
+255 AEAADGTG

-278 AQRHGHPVLAVVRGS
+278 AQRNGHAVLAVVRGS

-316 RAALADAGLSAS
+316 RAALADAGLSAA

-341 LGDPIEVQ
+341 LGDPIEAQ
-349 ALLATYGRDR
+349 ALLATYGRER
-359 AGRPPLWLGS
+359 AGGAPLWLGS
-369 AKSNLG
+369 AKSNFG

-385 VIKMVMALRHERLP
+385 VIKMVMALRNELLP
-399 RTLHADV
+399 RTLHAEV
-406 PTSKVD
+406 PSSKVD
-412 WDAGEVRL
+412 WDAGEVEL

-427 PAGDRPRRAGV
+427 PAGERPRRAGV

-447 AHTILEQAPAAEPV
+447 AHTIIEQAPALEPVEPVEPAEPGG
-461 AEAPARPGPVPAVL
+461 PAGLVPAVL
-475 SAKSAEALRAQATRL
+475 SAKSPEALREQAARL
-490 LSRVDG
+490 LSQVDG
-496 QRPADLAFSLAT
+496 LRPVDVAYSLAT

-520 AETAEELRAGLTE
+520 AETAEELRNGLTE
-533 LAEGRAPAGETR
+533 LAFTGETT

-558 QQPGMGRQLSAA
+558 QQPGMGRGLYAA
-570 FPVFAAAFDEICAG
+570 FPVFARAFDEVCAG
-584 FAAAGLPGLREL
+584 FAGLREL
-596 IDDGEAL
+596 ILDGGDL
-603 GRTEV
+603 DRTEV

-627 GLTPDFVVGHS
+627 GLTPDFVMGHS

-666 MQSASGAGAMVSLRA
+666 MQSVPDAGAMAALRA
-681 TEEAV
+681 TEDEV
-686 RPLLGDGVSVAAVN
+686 RPLLREGVAIAAVN

-707 SGDAGAVEAI
+707 SGDVDAVEEI
-717 AAQFAESKRLRVSHA
+717 AARFAGSKRLRVSHA
-732 FHSPHMDPVLAGF
+732 FHSPHMDSILDAF
-745 RAVAETVSYAPPKIP
+745 RAVAKTVTYTAPKIP

-770 DVGSAEYWTRHIR
+770 VVASAEYWVEHVR
-783 AAVRFHDGLRWL
+783 ATVRFHDGMRWL
-795 AAHRVTRFVTPGPG
+795 AEHRVTRFVTPGPG
-809 GDTAAM
+809 GAAAAM
-815 AAECVPDALVVPVLR
+815 AGDCVPDAVVVPVLR
-830 RGRPEA
+830 RDRDEV

-846 HVAGFSPDWTAVFA
+846 HIAGFSPDWEAVFA
-860 GRGARAVDLPT
+860 GRDARVVDLPT
-871 YAFQRERHWLDGQ
+871 YAFQRERYWLDGQ
-884 RAAEPAGALYR
+884 RAVKPAGALYR
-895 VERVP
+895 VEQVP
-900 VTGAGPARDAVGW
+900 VAAEAVEAVDW
-913 HELDPAADVPP
+913 HDLGSDVPP
-924 VVHFRCEASGDVLT
+924 VVFFRSEAEGDLVE
-938 AAHGLAA
+938 AAHGLAR
-945 EALAALQAWLADD
+945 EALEMLRTWLADD
-958 RYARAKLVFVLR
+958 RYAHSKLVFVTRGL
-970 DALPGAA
+970 AGAA

-993 VLADVAADADLAT
+993 LLADEVPTVLAW
-1006 ALSAVLATGEPEA
+1006 GEPEA
-1019 AYAGGEVTVPRLA
+1019 SYAGGRVTAPRLVETTSA
-1032 EPPEAEPGP
+1032 ETGRLA
-1041 GFGPDGTVLITGGA
+1041 GTVLITGGA
-1055 GSLGGAL
+1055 GSLGGEL
-1062 ARHLVRAHGVRSL
+1062 ARHLVRTHGVRRL
-1075 VLAGRRGPDSP
+1075 VLASRRGPDSP
-1086 GAPELQ
+1086 GAQELQ
-1092 AELAAEGAEV
+1092 AELATEGAEV
-1102 RLAACDVT
+1102 VLAACDVA
-1110 DREALAGLLGTIES
+1110 DRDAVAELLGEIGPLS
-1124 LTAVVHAAGVL
+1124 AVVHAAGVL
-1135 DDGVVAALTPDRLA
+1135 DDGVVSSLTPERLD

-1160 HLHELTAG
+1160 HLHELTEG
-1168 LGLTAFVLF
+1168 LSAFVLF

-1190 NYAAA
+1190 NYAAG
-1195 NTFLDALAAH
+1195 NTFLDALAEH
-1205 RRAHGLPGVSLAWGP
+1205 RHELGLPAVSLAWGP
-1220 WTPDGG
+1220 WVPDGG
-1226 MTGQLTGADVARMRH
+1226 MTGQLTDADVARMRQ
-1241 GGVRPLAARD
+1241 GGVRPLSARD
-1251 ALRLFDRAI
+1251 ALAMFDRAL
-1260 AGSDAVVVPIDF
+1260 AAPDALVVPIDL
-1272 AVDALDATRP
+1272 ATDHLDATRP
-1282 LLGGLTGKREPRS
+1282 LLSGLTGEPS
-1295 GFAGVPP
+1295 APSGVP
-1302 ADRPAAA
+1302 ADA
-1309 LDLVRG
+1309 LGLVRA
-1315 QVAAVLGHAS
+1315 QVAAVLGHSAAS
-1325 TAAVRPDRPF
+1325 VRADRPF

-1366 DHPTPRALAEHLLGA
+1366 DHPTPRALAEHLFGA
-1381 AGPGPAEN
+1381 ADLKPAE
-1389 AAHDGDPIAI
+1389 ATHPSVDEPIAI

-1405 FPGGVSSPEQLWQL
+1405 FPGGVDTPEQLWEL
-1419 LADGRDV
+1419 LEAGRDV

-1431 ADRGWDLDTL
+1431 GDRGWDLDTL

-1446 GHPGT
+1446 DHPGT
-1451 CYTREGGFLDDVA
+1451 CYTREGGFLADAA

-1501 DPVTLRGSRTG
+1501 DPAALRGSRTG

-1524 VLRDA
+1524 LLRDSA
-1529 PDDVAGHLGT
+1529 DDVAGHLGT

-1577 AQALRGGECSLAL
+1577 AQSLRSGECSLAL

-1616 RCKAFAEAADGTGW
+1616 RCKAFGDAADGTGW

-1636 LLLERLSDAR
+1636 LLLERLSDAQR
-1646 RHGRRVLAVLRGSA
+1646 NGRRVLAVLRGSA
-1660 VNQDGASNGLT
+1660 VNQDGSSNGLT

-1676 AQQRVIRAALADAGL
+1676 SQQRVILAALADAGL
-1691 APSEVDAVEAHG
+1691 TPSDVDAVEAHG

-1717 LATYGQDRDRPL
+1717 LATYGQDRERPL
-1729 WLGAIKANLGHTQ
+1729 WLGAIKSNLGHTQ

-1754 LALEHGTLPR
+1754 LSLNHEILPR
-1764 TLHAGV
+1764 TLHADV
-1770 PSARVDWTAGNVRL
+1770 PSERVDWTAGHVRL
-1784 LAEAVAWPAGG
+1784 LTEPVAWSADG

-1808 GTNAHAVLEE
+1808 GTNAHVVLEQ
-1818 APEHVLPES
+1818 APASVGSTVDE
-1827 GADTPDTAL
+1827 TASLL
-1836 WPLSGRSEAALAAQ
+1836 WPVSGHTEAALAAQ
-1850 AAALLPVAEAG
+1850 AAALLPVPAHDLG
-1861 HGRHAVGA
+1861 S

-1877 DHRAVVLA
+1877 DHRAVLFA
-1885 PDRDTALRNLRLLA
+1885 PDRDTASANLRLLA

-1908 RGRVAGEGRSA
+1908 RGRVSDEGRSA
-1919 FLFTGQGAQRPGMG
+1919 FLFTGQGAQRAGMG
-1933 LALREEFGVF
+1933 LALREEFPVF
-1943 AETFDAAC
+1943 ADAFDAAC
-1951 ALFDRELDVPLRRV
+1951 ARFGLPLREV
-1965 IAEGGA
+1965 IAEGG
-1971 DLDRTCFTQ
+1971 DRLDQTRFAQ

-1992 LLESWGLAPDFVM
+1992 LLESWGLTPDFVM

-2021 SLEDACTLV
+2021 SLDDACTLV

-2038 ALPAAG
+2038 ELPATG
-2044 AMVALR
+2044 AMVAVR
-2050 ATEAEVRP
+2050 ATEDEVRP
-2058 LLTASAGIA
+2058 LLTASAAIA

-2074 VVVSGAAEDVLGIAA
+2074 IVVSGVEEDVLGIAA
-2089 HFEKQGRDTKRLRT
+2089 HFTQLGRETKRLRT

-2115 LAGFGEVAAGLSY
+2115 LARFREVAAGLSY
-2128 RDPVLGVVSNRTGR
+2128 QDPKIGLVSNLTGR
-2142 PATAAEL
+2142 LVTAAG
-2149 RSPEHWVRHVRDAV
+2149 PEHWVRHVRDEV
-2163 RFADGVGWL
+2163 RFADGVGRL
-2172 ASRGVTRF
+2172 ASLGVTRF
-2180 VELGPDAVL
+2180 VEVGPDAVL
-2189 AAMVPDCVDGEVFVT
+2189 AAMVSDCVEDAVFVT
-2204 ATQRRTRPD
+2204 ATQRRKRPD
-2213 VETVLTAVADAHV
+2213 VETLLTAVAEAHV
-2226 HGLSPDWSA
+2226 HGFSPDWTK
-2235 LVPAGQ
+2235 LLPGG
-2241 ERPQL
+2241 ERAEL
-2246 PTYPFQR
+2246 PTYAFQR
-2253 RRFWPGTAAGRAG
+2253 RRFWPTAGRTG

-2286 LAGAAGVLG
+2286 LAGAAGFLG
-2295 TGRISLR
+2295 TGRLSLR

-2328 DAGDRAGCTRIE
+2328 DAGDRAGRPQLE
-2340 ELTLGAPLVLPAAGA
+2340 ELTLGAPLVLPATGGVA
-2355 VRLQVLT
+2355 LQVLT

-2367 SGACPLTI
+2367 SGACTLTI
-2375 HSRPEDAPADSAWTL
+2375 HSRAEDAAPDSPWTL

-2397 AGVPARGED
+2397 PAVPARGD
-2406 FPEWPPPGA
+2406 DLTEWPPPGA
-2415 EPLETAGLYEELAGS
+2415 ETLETDGLYERLADS
-2430 GFGYGPVFR
+2430 GFGYGPVFQG
-2439 CLRQAWRAGE
+2439 LRQAWKHGD

-2458 EDAAA
+2458 EDADAS
-2463 DGGAFGLHP
+2463 AFGLHP

-2486 FPPAAHGRLPFSWRG
+2486 FTPAPNGRLPFSWRG

-2512 RVRLTRTGEESLAM
+2512 RVRLTKIGAESLAITI
-2526 AVADSAGRAV
+2526 ADSAGRAV

-2546 FSPEQ
+2546 FSPDQ
-2551 LAGGPVRDA
+2551 LVARPDA
-2560 LYRLSWPVHA
+2560 LYRLTWPVHDGDSA
-2570 EGPAGVPSWVLAPEA
+2570 DLSWTVADSLA
-2585 ALDALTEVPDVVVV
+2585 DVTEVPDVVVV
-2599 PFATRPVREAAHDAL
+2599 SFATRPVREATHDAL
-2614 ALVRTWLADDRF
+2614 ALVQSWLAEDRF
-2626 AAAKL
+2626 AQAKL
-2631 ALHTCGAVETEEGA
+2631 TLLTSGAVVTEDGD
-2645 GPVDPA
+2645 GPADPA

-2666 PGRFVL
+2666 PGRFAL
-2672 VDSDGAGDLAE
+2672 VDSDGSAD
-2683 TVATA
+2683 VADA
-2688 LATGENQIAVRG
+2688 LAVGENQVAVRSG
-2700 GAPRVARLTR
+2700 VVRVARLAKETD
-2710 ESEALAVPAG
+2710 ALAVPAG
-2720 NWRVDIAD
+2720 DWRVDIAD

-2740 PGFAG
+2740 PEFAE
-2745 PVAPGAVRIAV
+2745 PVAPGAVRISV

-2775 PPTAPG
+2775 PATSPG

-2792 DGVTRFAAGDRV
+2792 AGVTRFAPGDRV

-2821 LLCPLPAGMTFA
+2821 MLCRLPAGMSFA

-2845 LYALTDLAGLR
+2845 LYALTDLGDLR
-2856 PGERVLV
+2856 PGETVLV
-2863 HAAAGGVGMAAVQIA
+2863 HAAAGGVGMAAVQLA

-2887 TASTGKWATL
+2887 TASTGKWNTL
-2897 RASGLPDDH
+2897 RASGLADDH

-2915 EREFLAAT
+2915 EGEFHAAT
-2923 GGDGVD
+2923 GGRGVD

-2959 DVRDPQHVAAGHP
+2959 DVRDPERVAADHP
-2972 GVAYQAFDLV
+2972 GVRYQAFDLV
-2982 EAGYDRIRE
+2982 EAGYDRISE

-2997 AWFEAGVLTPLPVTA
+2997 EWFEAGVLTPLPVTT
-3012 WDVRRAPAA
+3012 WDVRRASAA

-3044 GGTVLVTGGTGGLG
+3044 DGTVLITGGTGGLG
-3058 RVLARHLAAG
+3058 RLLARHLAG
-3068 GVRHLLLA
+3068 SGVRHLLLA
-3076 SRRGPAADGV
+3076 SRRGPAAEGV
-3086 DRLRAELAE
+3086 DELRAELSS
-3095 LGAQASV
+3095 LGAETTV

-3110 DALARLLADVP
+3110 DALAKLLADVP
-3121 RQHPLT
+3121 ERHPLT

-3140 VGSLTPDRLDTVL
+3140 VDALTPDRLDTVL
-3153 RPKVTAAVNLA
+3153 RPKVSAAANLD
-3164 ELTRE
+3164 ELTRD

-3179 SAAGVLGAPGQAGY
+3179 SAAGVLGAPGQGNY
-3193 AAANAFLDALAR
+3193 AAANAFLDGLAR
-3205 QRRSAGLPALALAW
+3205 QRRAAGLPALALAW
-3219 GPWRPD
+3219 GPWLPT
-3225 GGMTAGLAEADVRR
+3225 GGMTASLSDADVRR
-3239 MARSGIPPLPAEQGL
+3239 MARSGLPPLPADQGL
-3254 ALFDAAVGSPDAV
+3254 ALFDAALGAPDAV
-3267 LVPMLVDARAWGPS
+3267 LVPMLVDSRVLGTT
-3281 DVPEQLRGL
+3281 DVPEQLRGV
-3290 VRPGFRRRTA
+3290 VRTAVRRRAAAAGATEA
-3300 DTGQGEAGLRERLA
+3300 DLRQRLA
-3314 GMSGDDRRQ
+3314 GTSGEDRRQ
-3323 ALLDLV
+3323 ALLELV
-3329 CAQAGAVLGHG
+3329 CAQVGAVLGYG
-3340 GAVDPARVF
+3340 GAETVDPLRVF

-3363 NRLGAASGVRLPAT
+3363 NRLSAASGIRLPAT

-3386 ALAGFLGEELFPA
+3386 ALAGYVGEELFPE
-3399 SGSEEDIRG
+3399 SFEEEPADDGDERAIRAA
-3408 VLASIPLARVREA
+3408 LASIPVARFREA
-3421 GLLDALLKLAGRAP
+3421 GLLEAVLKLRDGDP
-3435 APEPVP
+3435 APDSSE
-3441 ESGDDEL
+3441 DDAF
-3448 GELEVDDLVRLALGA
+3448 GEMDVDDLVRMALGD
-3463 EEG
+3463 E

>member
-1 MREYL
+1 MSDDDKLRGYL

-24 DREHEPIAVVGMS
+24 DREHEPIAIVAMS

-51 DLVAAGRDAISGFPV
+51 DLVASGRDAISGFPV

-72 DALYDPDPDR
+72 DALYDPDPER
-82 AGKCYTRQGGFLH
+82 AGKCYTRHGGFLH

-100 DPGFF
+100 DPEFF

-127 EAFERGGLD
+127 EAFERGGID
-136 PASLRGSR
+136 PASLRGSS

-155 YATRLTGLPASLEG
+155 YATRLTDLPASLEG

-182 RVAYTFGLEGPAITV
+182 RVAYTFGLEGPAVTV

-210 ATQALRRGECSLALA
+210 AAQALRRGDCSLALA

-255 ADSADGTG
+255 ADAADGTG

-278 AQRHGHPVLAVVRGS
+278 AQRNGHPVLAVVRGS

-316 RAALADAGLSAS
+316 RAALADAGLSTS

-359 AGRPPLWLGS
+359 AGEPLWLGS

-385 VIKMVMALRHERLP
+385 VIKMVMALRNELLP
-399 RTLHADV
+399 RTLHAEV
-406 PTSKVD
+406 PSSKVD
-412 WDAGEVRL
+412 WEAGSVRL

-427 PAGDRPRRAGV
+427 PAGERPRRAGV

-447 AHTILEQAPAAEPV
+447 AHTIIEQAPSFEAAPGEPGV
-461 AEAPARPGPVPAVL
+461 PGLVPVVL
-475 SAKSAEALRAQATRL
+475 SAKSPEALRAQAERL

-496 QRPADLAFSLAT
+496 LRPVDVGYSLAT

-520 AETAEELRAGLTE
+520 ASTVEELREGL
-533 LAEGRAPAGETR
+533 ASPVIGETIS
-545 PGKTAYVFAGQGA
+545 GKTAYVFPGQGA
-558 QQPGMGRQLSAA
+558 QQPGMARQLYAA
-570 FPVFAAAFDEICAG
+570 FPVFARAFDEVCAG
-584 FAAAGLPGLREL
+584 FPGLRERVFGGDEL
-596 IDDGEAL
+596 D
-603 GRTEV
+603 RTEV
-608 TQPALFAVEVALHR
+608 TQPALFAVEVALYR
-622 LLVSW
+622 LLESW
-627 GLTPDFVVGHS
+627 GLTPDFVMGHS

-648 GVFDLPDAC
+648 GVFSLTDAC

-666 MQSASGAGAMVSLRA
+666 MQSVSAAGAMASVRA
-681 TEEAV
+681 TEDEV
-686 RPLLGDGVSVAAVN
+686 RPLLRDGVALAAVN

-707 SGDAGAVEAI
+707 SGDVEAVEEI
-717 AAQFAESKRLRVSHA
+717 AARFAGSKRLRVSHA
-732 FHSPHMDPVLAGF
+732 FHSPHMDAILDEF
-745 RAVAETVSYAPPKIP
+745 RMVASTISYAAPKIP
-760 VVSNVTGEPA
+760 VVSNVAGEPA
-770 DVGSAEYWTRHIR
+770 NVASAEYWTEHIR
-783 AAVRFHDGLRWL
+783 ATVRFHDGMRWL
-795 AAHRVTRFVTPGPG
+795 AANRVTRFVTPGPG
-809 GDTAAM
+809 GAAAAM
-815 AAECVPDALVVPVLR
+815 AGDCVPEALVVPVLR
-830 RGRPEA
+830 RDRDEV
-836 RTFTEAVGRL
+836 RTFTEAVGKL
-846 HVAGFSPDWTAVFA
+846 HVAGFSPDWSSVFA
-860 GRGARAVDLPT
+860 GRGARVVDLPT
-871 YAFQRERHWLDGQ
+871 YAFQRERYWLDGQ
-884 RAAEPAGALYR
+884 RAVEPAGALYR
-895 VERVP
+895 VAQVATSAE
-900 VTGAGPARDAVGW
+900 AVEAVDW
-913 HELDPAADVPP
+913 HELGPDVPP
-924 VVHFRCEASGDVLT
+924 VVSFRCEAEDDVVA
-938 AAHGLAA
+938 AAHRLAR
-945 EALAALQAWLADD
+945 EVLELLQTWLADD
-958 RYARAKLVFVLR
+958 RYARSRLLFVTR
-970 DALPGAA
+970 GPAGAA

-993 VLADVAADADLAT
+993 VLADV
-1006 ALSAVLATGEPEA
+1006 TGELPGSFVTEEPEA
-1019 AYAGGEVTVPRLA
+1019 SYVDGEVTVPRLVA
-1032 EPPEAEPGP
+1032 STSDGSGRLE
-1041 GFGPDGTVLITGGA
+1041 GTVLITGGA
-1055 GSLGGAL
+1055 GSLGGHV

-1086 GAPELQ
+1086 GARELR
-1092 AELAAEGAEV
+1092 AELAAEGADV
-1102 RLAACDVT
+1102 VLAACDVS
-1110 DREALAGLLGTIES
+1110 DRSALAGLVAGIPE
-1124 LTAVVHAAGVL
+1124 LTGVIHAAGVL
-1135 DDGVVAALTPDRLA
+1135 DDGVVATLTPERLE

-1160 HLHELTAG
+1160 YLHELTAD
-1168 LGLTAFVLF
+1168 LDLSAFVLF

-1195 NTFLDALAAH
+1195 NAFLDALAEH
-1205 RRAHGLPGVSLAWGP
+1205 RRELGLAAVSLAWGP
-1220 WTPDGG
+1220 WVPDGG
-1226 MTGQLTGADVARMRH
+1226 MTGRLAETEVARMRQ

-1251 ALRLFDRAI
+1251 ALALFDRALS
-1260 AGSDAVVVPIDF
+1260 GSEAVLVPIDF
-1272 AVDALDATRP
+1272 DLEGLDTTRP
-1282 LLGGLTGKREPRS
+1282 LLAELAGPRS
-1295 GFAGVPP
+1295 EPAARLGGDPAQSGFSDLSE

-1309 LDLVRG
+1309 LDLVRA

-1325 TAAVRPDRPF
+1325 AAVRADRPF

-1350 ALGRETG
+1350 ALSRETG
-1357 LTLPSTLVF
+1357 LALPTTLVF
-1366 DHPTPRALAEHLLGA
+1366 DHPTPRALADHLLGEA
-1381 AGPGPAEN
+1381 DLRTAGASGGLPRALADFGPAETTGPS
-1389 AAHDGDPIAI
+1389 AAVPGAPADSEPTRPSAGEPIAI

-1405 FPGGVSSPEQLWQL
+1405 FPGGVSTPEQLWDL
-1419 LADGRDV
+1419 LEAGRDV

-1431 ADRGWDLDTL
+1431 SDRGWDLDRL

-1446 GHPGT
+1446 DHPGT
-1451 CYTREGGFLDDVA
+1451 CYTREGGFLDDAA

-1490 TAWEAFERAGI
+1490 TAWEAFERAGL
-1501 DPVTLRGSRTG
+1501 DPTALRGSRTG

-1519 QDYSS
+1519 QDYSTL
-1524 VLRDA
+1524 LRDSA
-1529 PDDVAGHLGT
+1529 DDVAGHLGT

-1577 AQALRGGECSLAL
+1577 AQSLRGGECSLAL

-1596 MSTPAGFVEFS
+1596 MATPAGFVEFS

-1616 RCKAFAEAADGTGW
+1616 RCKAFSDDADGTGW

-1636 LLLERLSDAR
+1636 LLLERLSDAQR
-1646 RHGRRVLAVLRGSA
+1646 NGRRVLAVLRGSA
-1660 VNQDGASNGLT
+1660 VNQDGSSNGLT

-1676 AQQRVIRAALADAGL
+1676 SQQRVIRAALADAGL

-1729 WLGAIKANLGHTQ
+1729 WLGAIKSNLGHTQ
-1742 AAAGVAGVIKMV
+1742 AAAGVAGVIKTV
-1754 LALEHGTLPR
+1754 LALNHEVLPR
-1764 TLHAGV
+1764 TLHADV
-1770 PSARVDWTAGNVRL
+1770 PSERVDWTAGHVRL
-1784 LAEAVAWPAGG
+1784 LTEPVAWPAQG

-1818 APEHVLPES
+1818 APPASKSIVDKS
-1827 GADTPDTAL
+1827 TVKL
-1836 WPLSGRSEAALAAQ
+1836 WPLSGHTEAALSAQ
-1850 AAALLPVAEAG
+1850 AAALLPLAEQG
-1861 HGRHAVGA
+1861 VEGIGA

-1877 DHRAVVLA
+1877 DHRAVVAA
-1885 PDRDTALRNLRLLA
+1885 PDPATAVRNLRLLA
-1899 EGGEGPGVV
+1899 EGGEGVV
-1908 RGRVAGEGRSA
+1908 RGRVTDEGRSA
-1919 FLFTGQGAQRPGMG
+1919 FLFTGQGAQRVGMG
-1933 LALREEFGVF
+1933 LALCEEFPVF
-1943 AETFDAAC
+1943 AEAFDEAC
-1951 ALFDRELDVPLRRV
+1951 ARFDLPLREV
-1965 IAEGGA
+1965 IAEGGER
-1971 DLDRTCFTQ
+1971 LDQTRFTQ
-1980 PALFAVEVALFR
+1980 PALFAFEVALFR
-1992 LLESWGLAPDFVM
+1992 LLESWGLRPDFVM

-2021 SLEDACTLV
+2021 SLDDACTLV

-2038 ALPAAG
+2038 ELPATG
-2044 AMVALR
+2044 AMVAVR
-2050 ATEAEVRP
+2050 ATEDEVRP
-2058 LLTASAGIA
+2058 LLTASADIA

-2074 VVVSGAAEDVLGIAA
+2074 VVVSGVEEDVLGIAA
-2089 HFEKQGRDTKRLRT
+2089 HFTQQGRETKRLRT

-2115 LAGFGEVAAGLSY
+2115 LARFREVAHGLSY
-2128 RDPVLGVVSNRTGR
+2128 QDPKIKVVSN
-2142 PATAAEL
+2142 ATD
-2149 RSPEHWVRHVRDAV
+2149 PEYWVRHVRDTV
-2163 RFADGVGWL
+2163 RFADGVAWL
-2172 ASRGVTRF
+2172 AARGVTRF
-2180 VELGPDAVL
+2180 VEVGPDAVL
-2189 AAMVPDCVDGEVFVT
+2189 SALVGDCVEDQVFVT
-2204 ATQRRTRPD
+2204 ATQRRKRPD
-2213 VETVLTAVADAHV
+2213 VETLLTAVAEAHV
-2226 HGLSPDWSA
+2226 HGFSPDWTA
-2235 LVPAGQ
+2235 LHPAGA
-2241 ERPQL
+2241 RADL

-2253 RRFWPGTAAGRAG
+2253 RRFWPSAGRTG
-2266 DVATAGLAA
+2266 DVTTAGLAA
-2275 SPHPFLGATAE
+2275 SPHPFLGATTE
-2286 LAGAAGVLG
+2286 LAGSAGVLG
-2295 TGRISLR
+2295 TGRLSLR

-2314 SVLFPGTAFVELAV
+2314 SVLFPGTAFVDLAV
-2328 DAGDRAGCTRIE
+2328 DAGDRAGRPQVE
-2340 ELTLGAPLVLPAAGA
+2340 ELTLGAPLVLPAAGG
-2355 VRLQVLT
+2355 VQLQVLT

-2367 SGACPLTI
+2367 SGACALTI
-2375 HSRPEDAPADSAWTL
+2375 HSRPEDAAPDSPWTL
-2390 HASGVLT
+2390 HATGLLT
-2397 AGVPARGED
+2397 TAVPARGD
-2406 FPEWPPPGA
+2406 DLTTWPPPDA
-2415 EPLETAGLYEELAGS
+2415 ELLDTDGLYDRLADS
-2430 GFGYGPVFR
+2430 GFGYGPVFQG
-2439 CLRQAWRAGE
+2439 LRRAWRHGE
-2449 DVYAEVELP
+2449 DVFAEVELP
-2458 EDAAA
+2458 EDTDAS
-2463 DGGAFGLHP
+2463 AFGLHP

-2486 FPPAAHGRLPFSWRG
+2486 FAPAPHGRLPFSWRG
-2501 VSLHAEGARGL
+2501 VALHAEGARGL
-2512 RVRLTRTGEESLAM
+2512 RVRLTKTGAESLAIT
-2526 AVADSAGRAV
+2526 VADFAGRPV

-2541 LALRE
+2541 LTLRE
-2546 FSPEQ
+2546 FEPDR
-2551 LAGGPVRDA
+2551 LAARPDA
-2560 LYRLSWPVHA
+2560 LYRLTWPIHDGDR
-2570 EGPAGVPSWVLAPEA
+2570 EDPSWTVVDSLA
-2585 ALDALTEVPDVVVV
+2585 DLTDVPDVAVV
-2599 PFATRPVREAAHDAL
+2599 PFATRPVREATHDAL
-2614 ALVRTWLADDRF
+2614 ALVQTWLADDRF

-2631 ALHTCGAVETEEGA
+2631 ALLTSGAVVTEDGD
-2645 GPVDPA
+2645 GPADPA

-2666 PGRFVL
+2666 PGRFAL
-2672 VDSDGAGDLAE
+2672 VDSDGSAE
-2683 TVATA
+2683 PAAA
-2688 LATGENQIAVRG
+2688 LATGENQVALRAG
-2700 GAPRVARLTR
+2700 TARVARLAKETDAF
-2710 ESEALAVPAG
+2710 SVPAG
-2720 NWRVDIAD
+2720 PWRVDIAE

-2740 PGFAG
+2740 PEFAE

-2768 TLGMYPG
+2768 ALGMYPG
-2775 PPTAPG
+2775 PATSPG

-2792 DGVTRFAAGDRV
+2792 AGVTRFAPGDRV
-2804 MGMFGGAF
+2804 MGLFGGAF

-2821 LLCPLPAGMTFA
+2821 MVCRLPAGLSFA

-2845 LYALTDLAGLR
+2845 LYALTDLGDLR
-2856 PGERVLV
+2856 PGESVLV
-2863 HAAAGGVGMAAVQIA
+2863 HAAAGGVGMAAVQLA
-2878 RQLGAEVYG
+2878 RLLGADVYG
-2887 TASTGKWATL
+2887 TASVGKQDTL
-2897 RASGLPDDH
+2897 RASGLADDH

-2915 EREFLAAT
+2915 EAEFRAAT
-2923 GGDGVD
+2923 GGRGVD

-2959 DVRDPQHVAAGHP
+2959 DVRDPAEVAATHP
-2972 GVAYQAFDLV
+2972 GVRYQAFDLV

-2997 AWFEAGVLTPLPVTA
+2997 GWFEDGELTPVPVTA

-3044 GGTVLVTGGTGGLG
+3044 DGTVLITGGTGGLG
-3058 RVLARHLAAG
+3058 RLLARHLAGSGA
-3068 GVRHLLLA
+3068 RHLLLT
-3076 SRRGPAADGV
+3076 SRRGPAAEGV
-3086 DRLRAELAE
+3086 DELRAELSA
-3095 LGAQASV
+3095 LGAETSV

-3110 DALARLLADVP
+3110 EALAKLLAEV
-3121 RQHPLT
+3121 RLT

-3140 VGSLTPDRLDTVL
+3140 VEALSPDRLDTVL
-3153 RPKVTAAVNLA
+3153 RPKVAAAANLD
-3164 ELTRE
+3164 ELTRD

-3179 SAAGVLGAPGQAGY
+3179 SAAGVLGAPGQGNY

-3205 QRRSAGLPALALAW
+3205 QRRSAGLPGQALAW
-3219 GPWRPD
+3219 GPWLPS
-3225 GGMTAGLAEADVRR
+3225 GGMTAGLSDADVRR
-3239 MARSGIPPLPAEQGL
+3239 MARSGLPPLPADQGL
-3254 ALFDAAVGSPDAV
+3254 ALFDAALDAPDAV
-3267 LVPMLVDARAWGPS
+3267 LVPMLVDPRALGP

-3290 VRPGFRRRTA
+3290 VRTTVRRRA
-3300 DTGQGEAGLRERLA
+3300 AEDAPGRRERLA
-3314 GMSGDDRRQ
+3314 AMSAEDRRQ

-3329 CAQAGAVLGHG
+3329 CAQVGAVLGYG
-3340 GAVDPARVF
+3340 GVVDPARVF

-3363 NRLGAASGVRLPAT
+3363 NRLTAATGVRLPAT

-3386 ALAGFLGEELFPA
+3386 ALAGCLGGELFPE
-3399 SGSEEDIRG
+3399 SEVEIREDDDF
-3408 VLASIPLARVREA
+3408 SD
-3421 GLLDALLKLAGRAP
+3421 LD
-3435 APEPVP
+3435 
-3441 ESGDDEL
+3441 
-3448 GELEVDDLVRLALGA
+3448 VDDLVRLALGTD
-3463 EEG
+3463 EG

>member
-1 MREYL
+1 MSDDDKLRGYL

-24 DREHEPIAVVGMS
+24 DREHEPIAIVGMS

-51 DLVAAGRDAISGFPV
+51 DVVASGRDAISGFPV

-95 DADQF
+95 DADEF
-100 DPGFF
+100 DPEFF

-127 EAFERGGLD
+127 EAFERGGID
-136 PASLRGSR
+136 PASLRGSS

-155 YATRLTGLPASLEG
+155 YATRLTDLPASLEG

-182 RVAYTFGLEGPAITV
+182 RVAYTFGLEGPAVTV

-210 ATQALRRGECSLALA
+210 AAQALRRGDCSLALA

-255 ADSADGTG
+255 ADAADGTG

-278 AQRHGHPVLAVVRGS
+278 ARRNGHPVLAVVRGS

-316 RAALADAGLSAS
+316 RAALADAGLSAA

-341 LGDPIEVQ
+341 LGDPIEAQ
-349 ALLATYGRDR
+349 ALLATYGRER
-359 AGRPPLWLGS
+359 AGGAPLWLGS
-369 AKSNLG
+369 AKSNFG

-385 VIKMVMALRHERLP
+385 VIKMVMALRNELLP
-399 RTLHADV
+399 RTLHAEV
-406 PTSKVD
+406 PSSEVD
-412 WDAGEVRL
+412 WEAGEVEL

-427 PAGDRPRRAGV
+427 PAGERPRRAGV

-447 AHTILEQAPAAEPV
+447 AHTIIEQAPALEPAEPGGS
-461 AEAPARPGPVPAVL
+461 AGLVPAVL
-475 SAKSAEALRAQATRL
+475 SAKSPEALREQAARL
-490 LSRVDG
+490 LSQVDG
-496 QRPADLAFSLAT
+496 LRPVDVAYSLAT

-520 AETAEELRAGLTE
+520 AETAEELREGLTE
-533 LAEGRAPAGETR
+533 LASAGETVA
-545 PGKTAYVFAGQGA
+545 GKTAYVFAGQGA
-558 QQPGMGRQLSAA
+558 QQPGMGRGLHAA
-570 FPVFAAAFDEICAG
+570 FPVFAQAFDEVCAG
-584 FAAAGLPGLREL
+584 FTGLREL
-596 IDDGEAL
+596 IFDGGDL
-603 GRTEV
+603 DRTEV
-608 TQPALFAVEVALHR
+608 TQPALFAVEVALFR
-622 LLVSW
+622 LLESW
-627 GLTPDFVVGHS
+627 GLTPDFVMGHS

-648 GVFDLPDAC
+648 GVFSLDDAC

-666 MQSASGAGAMVSLRA
+666 MQSVPEAGAMAALGA
-681 TEEAV
+681 TEDEV
-686 RPLLGDGVSVAAVN
+686 RPLLGEGVAIAAVN

-707 SGDAGAVEAI
+707 SGDADAVEEI
-717 AAQFAESKRLRVSHA
+717 AARFAGSKRLRVSHA
-732 FHSPHMDPVLAGF
+732 FHSPHMDSILDAF
-745 RAVAETVSYAPPKIP
+745 RAVAKTVTYSAPSIP

-770 DVGSAEYWTRHIR
+770 DVASAEYWVGHVR
-783 AAVRFHDGLRWL
+783 ATVRFHDGMRWL
-795 AAHRVTRFVTPGPG
+795 AANRVTRFVTPGPG
-809 GDTAAM
+809 GATAAM
-815 AAECVPDALVVPVLR
+815 AGDCVPDALVVPVLR
-830 RGRPEA
+830 RDRDEV

-846 HVAGFSPDWTAVFA
+846 HIAGFSPDWTAVFA
-860 GRGARAVDLPT
+860 GRGARVVDLPT
-871 YAFQRERHWLDGQ
+871 YAFQRERYWLDGQ
-884 RAAEPAGALYR
+884 RAVKPAGALYR
-895 VERVP
+895 VEQVP
-900 VTGAGPARDAVGW
+900 AAATSPATDW
-913 HELDPAADVPP
+913 HELGPDVPP
-924 VVHFRCEASGDVLT
+924 VVFFRCEAEGDEVE
-938 AAHGLAA
+938 AAHSQAR
-945 EALAALQAWLADD
+945 EALEVLQTWLSDA
-958 RYARAKLVFVLR
+958 RYAKSKLVFVTRGL
-970 DALPGAA
+970 AGAA

-993 VLADVAADADLAT
+993 VLADAAELPAAFVT
-1006 ALSAVLATGEPEA
+1006 EEPEA
-1019 AYAGGEVTVPRLA
+1019 TYADGEITVPRLVESA
-1032 EPPEAEPGP
+1032 SDEVGRLE
-1041 GFGPDGTVLITGGA
+1041 GTVLITGGA
-1055 GSLGGAL
+1055 GSLGGEL
-1062 ARHLVRAHGVRSL
+1062 ARHLVRKHDVRRL
-1075 VLAGRRGPDSP
+1075 VLVSRRGPEAP
-1086 GAPELQ
+1086 GARDLE

-1102 RLAACDVT
+1102 VLAACDVT
-1110 DREALAGLLGTIES
+1110 DRQALAGLLGEVGP
-1124 LTAVVHAAGVL
+1124 LDAVVHAAGVL
-1135 DDGVVAALTPDRLA
+1135 DDGVVSSLTPERLD
-1149 AVLRPKLDAAW
+1149 AVVRPKLDAAW
-1160 HLHELTAG
+1160 YLHELTEG
-1168 LGLTAFVLF
+1168 LSAFVLF

-1190 NYAAA
+1190 NYAAG

-1205 RRAHGLPGVSLAWGP
+1205 RRANGLPAVSLAWGP
-1220 WTPDGG
+1220 WVPDGG
-1226 MTGQLTGADVARMRH
+1226 MTGQLTDADVARMRQ
-1241 GGVRPLAARD
+1241 GGVRPLPARD
-1251 ALRLFDRAI
+1251 ALALFDRAL
-1260 AGSDAVVVPIDF
+1260 AGPDALVVPIDF
-1272 AVDALDATRP
+1272 AVGDLDTTRP
-1282 LLGGLTGKREPRS
+1282 LLGGL
-1295 GFAGVPP
+1295 AGEPP
-1302 ADRPAAA
+1302 APATRLTGDPAAA
-1309 LDLVRG
+1309 LDLVRA
-1315 QVAAVLGHAS
+1315 QVAAVLGHSS
-1325 TAAVRPDRPF
+1325 TASVRADRPF

-1381 AGPGPAEN
+1381 ADRTPAEPTTR
-1389 AAHDGDPIAI
+1389 AGDEPIAI

-1405 FPGGVSSPEQLWQL
+1405 FPGGVSTPEQLWEL
-1419 LADGRDV
+1419 LEAGRDV

-1431 ADRGWDLDTL
+1431 GDRGWDLDTL

-1446 GHPGT
+1446 DHPGT
-1451 CYTREGGFLDDVA
+1451 CYTREGGFLDDAA

-1490 TAWEAFERAGI
+1490 TSWEAFERAGI
-1501 DPVTLRGSRTG
+1501 DPAALRGSRTG

-1524 VLRDA
+1524 LLRDSA
-1529 PDDVAGHLGT
+1529 DDVAGHLGT

-1577 AQALRGGECSLAL
+1577 AQSLRSGECSLAL

-1607 RQRGLAEDG
+1607 RQRGLAGDG
-1616 RCKAFAEAADGTGW
+1616 RCKAFGDAADGTGW

-1636 LLLERLSDAR
+1636 LVLERLSDAR
-1646 RHGRRVLAVLRGSA
+1646 RNGRRVLAVLRGSA
-1660 VNQDGASNGLT
+1660 VNQDGSSNGLT

-1676 AQQRVIRAALADAGL
+1676 SQQRVIRAALADAGL

-1717 LATYGQDRDRPL
+1717 LATYGQDRERPL
-1729 WLGAIKANLGHTQ
+1729 WLGAIKSNLGHTQ
-1742 AAAGVAGVIKMV
+1742 AAAGVAGVLKMV
-1754 LALEHGTLPR
+1754 LSLNHEVLPR
-1764 TLHAGV
+1764 TLHADV
-1770 PSARVDWTAGNVRL
+1770 PSERVDWTAGNVRL
-1784 LAEAVAWPAGG
+1784 LTEPVAWPAAG

-1808 GTNAHAVLEE
+1808 GTNAHVVLEQAPAE
-1818 APEHVLPES
+1818 APPES
-1827 GADTPDTAL
+1827 IVDSLPL
-1836 WPLSGRSEAALAAQ
+1836 WPLSGHTEAALTAQ
-1850 AAALLPVAEAG
+1850 AAALLPVAD
-1861 HGRHAVGA
+1861 HGLDGIGS
-1869 ALAARTAF
+1869 ALAARAAF
-1877 DHRAVVLA
+1877 DHRAVLFA
-1885 PDRDTALRNLRLLA
+1885 PDRDTALENLRLLA
-1899 EGGEGPGVV
+1899 EGGEGPGLV
-1908 RGRVAGEGRSA
+1908 RGRVSDEGRSA
-1919 FLFTGQGAQRPGMG
+1919 FLFTGQGAQRAGMG
-1933 LALREEFGVF
+1933 LALREEFPVF
-1943 AETFDAAC
+1943 AEAFDAAC
-1951 ALFDRELDVPLRRV
+1951 ALFDLPLREV
-1965 IAEGGA
+1965 IAEGG
-1971 DLDRTCFTQ
+1971 DRLDQTRFAQ
-1980 PALFAVEVALFR
+1980 PALFTVEVALFR
-1992 LLESWGLAPDFVM
+1992 LLESWGLTPDFVL

-2021 SLEDACTLV
+2021 SLDDACTLV

-2038 ALPAAG
+2038 ELPATG
-2044 AMVALR
+2044 AMVAVR
-2050 ATEAEVRP
+2050 ATEDEVRP

-2074 VVVSGAAEDVLGIAA
+2074 VVVSGVEDDVLGIAA
-2089 HFEKQGRDTKRLRT
+2089 HFTRLGRETKRLRT

-2115 LAGFGEVAAGLSY
+2115 LARFREVAAGLSY
-2128 RDPVLGVVSNRTGR
+2128 QDPQIGLVSNLTGR
-2142 PATAAEL
+2142 LVTTTG
-2149 RSPEHWVRHVRDAV
+2149 PEHWVRHVRDAV
-2163 RFADGVGWL
+2163 RFADGVGRL
-2172 ASRGVTRF
+2172 AAQGVTRF

-2189 AAMVPDCVDGEVFVT
+2189 SAMVGDCVEGNVFVT
-2204 ATQRRTRPD
+2204 ATQRRKRPD
-2213 VETVLTAVADAHV
+2213 VETVLTAVAEAHV
-2226 HGLSPDWSA
+2226 NGLSPDWTA
-2235 LVPAGQ
+2235 LHPGGARAG
-2241 ERPQL
+2241 L
-2246 PTYPFQR
+2246 PTYAFQR
-2253 RRFWPGTAAGRAG
+2253 RRFWPGASGRSG

-2286 LAGAAGVLG
+2286 LAGSAGVLS

-2302 THPWLADHGIGG
+2302 THSWLADHGIGG
-2314 SVLFPGTAFVELAV
+2314 AVLFPGTAFVELAV
-2328 DAGDRAGCTRIE
+2328 DAGDRAGRTQVE
-2340 ELTLGAPLVLPAAGA
+2340 ELTLGAPLVLPATGG

-2362 GAPDE
+2362 GPPDE
-2367 SGACPLTI
+2367 SGACTVTI
-2375 HSRPEDAPADSAWTL
+2375 HSRPEDAAPDRPWTL

-2397 AGVPARGED
+2397 PGLPARGED
-2406 FPEWPPPGA
+2406 LTAWPPRGA
-2415 EPLETAGLYEELAGS
+2415 ETVDTEGLYDRLADS
-2430 GFGYGPVFR
+2430 GFGYGPVFQG
-2439 CLRQAWRAGE
+2439 LRKAWRHGD

-2458 EDAAA
+2458 ENA
-2463 DGGAFGLHP
+2463 DGAFGLHP

-2486 FPPAAHGRLPFSWRG
+2486 FAPAANGRLPFSWRG

-2512 RVRLTRTGEESLAM
+2512 RVRLTKTGAESLAITI
-2526 AVADSAGRAV
+2526 ADSAGRAV

-2546 FSPEQ
+2546 FSPDQ
-2551 LAGGPVRDA
+2551 LTTRPDA
-2560 LYRLSWPVHA
+2560 LYRLTWPGHDGDSA
-2570 EGPAGVPSWVLAPEA
+2570 DPSWTVA
-2585 ALDALTEVPDVVVV
+2585 DSLTGLTDVPDVVVL
-2599 PFATRPVREAAHDAL
+2599 PFATRPVREATHDAL
-2614 ALVRTWLADDRF
+2614 ALVQSWLADERF
-2626 AAAKL
+2626 AAARL
-2631 ALHTCGAVETEEGA
+2631 ALLTSGAVATEDGD
-2645 GPVDPA
+2645 GPADPA

-2672 VDSDGAGDLAE
+2672 VDSDGSAE
-2683 TVATA
+2683 PALA
-2688 LATGENQIAVRG
+2688 LATGENQVAIRSGVA
-2700 GAPRVARLTR
+2700 RVARLAKD
-2710 ESEALAVPAG
+2710 SEALVVPAG
-2720 NWRVDIAD
+2720 DWRLDIAE

-2740 PGFAG
+2740 PEFAE
-2745 PVAPGAVRIAV
+2745 PVAPGAVRISV

-2775 PPTAPG
+2775 PATSPG

-2792 DGVTRFAAGDRV
+2792 AGVTRFAPGDRV
-2804 MGMFGGAF
+2804 LGMFGGAF

-2821 LLCPLPAGMTFA
+2821 LLGRLPAGMSFA

-2845 LYALTDLAGLR
+2845 LYALTDLGDLR
-2856 PGERVLV
+2856 PGETVLV
-2863 HAAAGGVGMAAVQIA
+2863 HAAAGGVGMAAVQLA

-2887 TASTGKWATL
+2887 TASTGKWDTL
-2897 RASGLPDDH
+2897 RASGLADDH

-2915 EREFLAAT
+2915 EAEFRAAT
-2923 GGDGVD
+2923 GGRGVD

-2959 DVRDPQHVAAGHP
+2959 DVRDPERVAAGHP
-2972 GVAYQAFDLV
+2972 GVRYQAFDLV

-2997 AWFEAGVLTPLPVTA
+2997 EWFEAGVLTPVPVTT
-3012 WDVRRAPAA
+3012 WDVRHAPAA

-3044 GGTVLVTGGTGGLG
+3044 VGTVLITGGTGGLG
-3058 RVLARHLAAG
+3058 RLLARHLAES

-3076 SRRGPAADGV
+3076 SRRGPAAEGV
-3086 DRLRAELAE
+3086 EELRAELSS
-3095 LGAQASV
+3095 LGAETSV

-3110 DALARLLADVP
+3110 EALAKLLAEVP
-3121 RQHPLT
+3121 AEHPLT

-3140 VGSLTPDRLDTVL
+3140 VDALTPDRLDTVL
-3153 RPKVTAAVNLA
+3153 RPKVSAAANLD
-3164 ELTRE
+3164 ELTRD

-3179 SAAGVLGAPGQAGY
+3179 SAAGVLGAPGQGNY
-3193 AAANAFLDALAR
+3193 AAANAFLDGLAR
-3205 QRRSAGLPALALAW
+3205 RRRSAGLPALALAW
-3219 GPWRPD
+3219 GPWLPT
-3225 GGMTAGLAEADVRR
+3225 GGMTAGLSDADVRR
-3239 MARSGIPPLPAEQGL
+3239 MARSGLPPLPADQGL
-3254 ALFDAAVGSPDAV
+3254 ALFDAALGAPDAV
-3267 LVPMLVDARAWGPS
+3267 LVPLLVDARALGAS
-3281 DVPEQLRGL
+3281 DVPEQLRGV
-3290 VRPGFRRRTA
+3290 VRTAVRRRTA
-3300 DTGQGEAGLRERLA
+3300 AAGATEADLRQRLA
-3314 GMSGDDRRQ
+3314 AVSGEDRRQ

-3329 CAQAGAVLGHG
+3329 CAQVAAVLGY
-3340 GAVDPARVF
+3340 GAGTVDPLRVF

-3363 NRLGAASGVRLPAT
+3363 NRLSAASGIRLPAT

-3386 ALAGFLGEELFPA
+3386 ALAGYVGEELFPESSA
-3399 SGSEEDIRG
+3399 AEEDEEREIRAA
-3408 VLASIPLARVREA
+3408 LASIPVARFREA
-3421 GLLDALLKLAGRAP
+3421 GLLEALLKLKDGAP
-3435 APEPVP
+3435 LRCSADSE
-3441 ESGDDEL
+3441 DDGL
-3448 GELEVDDLVRLALGA
+3448 GEMDVDDLVRMALGPDEA
-3463 EEG
+3463 

>member
-1 MREYL
+1 MSDDDKLRGYL

-24 DREHEPIAVVGMS
+24 DREHEPIAIVGMS
-37 CRYPGGVRSPEDLW
+37 CRFPGGVRSPEDLW
-51 DLVAAGRDAISGFPV
+51 DVVASGRDAISGFPV

-82 AGKCYTRQGGFLH
+82 AGKVYTRQGGFLH
-95 DADQF
+95 DADEF
-100 DPGFF
+100 DPEFF

-127 EAFERGGLD
+127 EAFERGGID
-136 PASLRGSR
+136 PASLRGSS

-155 YATRLTGLPASLEG
+155 YATRLTDLPASLEG

-182 RVAYTFGLEGPAITV
+182 RVAYTFGLEGPAVTV

-210 ATQALRRGECSLALA
+210 AAQALRRGDCSLALA

-255 ADSADGTG
+255 ADAADGTG

-278 AQRHGHPVLAVVRGS
+278 ARRNGHPVLAVVRGS

-316 RAALADAGLSAS
+316 RAALADAGLSAA

-341 LGDPIEVQ
+341 LGDPIEAQ
-349 ALLATYGRDR
+349 ALLATYGRER
-359 AGRPPLWLGS
+359 AGGAPLWLGS
-369 AKSNLG
+369 AKSNFG

-385 VIKMVMALRHERLP
+385 VIKMVMALRNELLP
-399 RTLHADV
+399 RTLHAET
-406 PTSKVD
+406 PSSKVD
-412 WDAGEVRL
+412 WDAGEVEL

-427 PAGDRPRRAGV
+427 PAGERPRRAGV

-447 AHTILEQAPAAEPV
+447 AHTIIEQAPALEPV
-461 AEAPARPGPVPAVL
+461 EPEGSAGLVPVVL
-475 SAKSAEALRAQATRL
+475 SAKSPEALREQADRL
-490 LSRVDG
+490 LSHVDG
-496 QRPADLAFSLAT
+496 HRPVDLAYSLAT

-520 AETAEELRAGLTE
+520 AETAEELRDGLTE
-533 LAEGRAPAGETR
+533 LASVGETT

-558 QQPGMGRQLSAA
+558 QQPGMGRELYAA
-570 FPVFAAAFDEICAG
+570 FPVFAEAFDEVCAG
-584 FAAAGLPGLREL
+584 FAGLREQL
-596 IDDGEAL
+596 FDGGDL
-603 GRTEV
+603 DRTEV

-627 GLTPDFVVGHS
+627 GLTPDFVMGHS

-648 GVFDLPDAC
+648 GVFDLADAC

-666 MQSASGAGAMVSLRA
+666 MQSVTAEGAMAALRA
-681 TEEAV
+681 TEGEV
-686 RPLLGDGVSVAAVN
+686 RPLLGEGVAIAAVN

-707 SGDAGAVEAI
+707 SGDVDAVEEI
-717 AAQFAESKRLRVSHA
+717 AARFAGSKRLRVSHA
-732 FHSPHMDPVLAGF
+732 FHSPHMDSILDAF
-745 RAVAETVSYAPPKIP
+745 RAVAKTVAYTAPKIP

-770 DVGSAEYWTRHIR
+770 DVASAEYWVEHVR
-783 AAVRFHDGLRWL
+783 ATVRFHDGMRWL
-795 AAHRVTRFVTPGPG
+795 AANCVTRFVTPGPG
-809 GDTAAM
+809 GAAAAM
-815 AAECVPDALVVPVLR
+815 AGDCVPDAVVVPVLR
-830 RGRPEA
+830 RDRDEV

-846 HVAGFSPDWTAVFA
+846 HVAGFSPDWEAVFA
-860 GRGARAVDLPT
+860 GRGARVVDLPT
-871 YAFQRERHWLDGQ
+871 YAFQRERYWLDGQ
-884 RAAEPAGALYR
+884 RAVKPAGALYR
-895 VERVP
+895 VEQVP
-900 VTGAGPARDAVGW
+900 VAAEAVEAVDW
-913 HELDPAADVPP
+913 HDLGADVPP
-924 VVHFRCEASGDVLT
+924 VVFYRFEAEGDLVE
-938 AAHGLAA
+938 AAHGLAR
-945 EALAALQAWLADD
+945 EALEMLRTWLADD
-958 RYARAKLVFVLR
+958 RYAHSKLVFVTRGL
-970 DALPGAA
+970 AGAA

-993 VLADVAADADLAT
+993 LLADEVPTVLAW
-1006 ALSAVLATGEPEA
+1006 GETEA
-1019 AYAGGEVTVPRLA
+1019 SYAGGRVTAPRLV
-1032 EPPEAEPGP
+1032 ESTSDETGRL
-1041 GFGPDGTVLITGGA
+1041 DGTVLITGGA
-1055 GSLGGAL
+1055 GSLGGEL
-1062 ARHLVRAHGVRSL
+1062 ARHLVRTHGVRRL
-1075 VLAGRRGPDSP
+1075 VLASRRGPDSP
-1086 GAPELQ
+1086 GAHELQ
-1092 AELAAEGAEV
+1092 AELATEGAEV
-1102 RLAACDVT
+1102 VLAACDVT
-1110 DREALAGLLGTIES
+1110 DRDALAELLGEIGS
-1124 LTAVVHAAGVL
+1124 LSAVVHTAGVL
-1135 DDGVVAALTPDRLA
+1135 DDGVVSSLTPERLD

-1160 HLHELTAG
+1160 HLHELTEG
-1168 LGLTAFVLF
+1168 LSAFVLF

-1190 NYAAA
+1190 NYAAG
-1195 NTFLDALAAH
+1195 NTFLDALAEH
-1205 RRAHGLPGVSLAWGP
+1205 RQELGLPAVSLAWGP
-1220 WTPDGG
+1220 WGPDGG
-1226 MTGQLTGADVARMRH
+1226 MTGQLTDADVARMRQ
-1241 GGVRPLAARD
+1241 GGVRPLSARD
-1251 ALRLFDRAI
+1251 ALALFDRAL
-1260 AGSDAVVVPIDF
+1260 AAPDALVVPIDL
-1272 AVDALDATRP
+1272 ATDHLDATRP
-1282 LLGGLTGKREPRS
+1282 LLSGLTGESPAPS
-1295 GFAGVPP
+1295 GVP
-1302 ADRPAAA
+1302 ADA
-1309 LDLVRG
+1309 LGLVRA
-1315 QVAAVLGHAS
+1315 QVAAVLGHSAAS
-1325 TAAVRPDRPF
+1325 VRADRPF

-1357 LTLPSTLVF
+1357 LTLPSTLIF

-1381 AGPGPAEN
+1381 ADVAPAETTTR
-1389 AAHDGDPIAI
+1389 AGDEPIAI

-1405 FPGGVSSPEQLWQL
+1405 FPGGVSTPEQLWEL
-1419 LADGRDV
+1419 LEAGRDV

-1431 ADRGWDLDTL
+1431 GDRGWDLDTL

-1446 GHPGT
+1446 DHPGT
-1451 CYTREGGFLDDVA
+1451 CYTREGGFLADAA

-1490 TAWEAFERAGI
+1490 TSWEAFERAGI
-1501 DPVTLRGSRTG
+1501 DPSALRGSRTG

-1519 QDYSS
+1519 QDYSTL
-1524 VLRDA
+1524 LRDSA
-1529 PDDVAGHLGT
+1529 DDVAGHLGT

-1577 AQALRGGECSLAL
+1577 AQSLRSGECSLAL

-1616 RCKAFAEAADGTGW
+1616 RCKAFGDAADGTGW

-1636 LLLERLSDAR
+1636 LLLERLSDAQR
-1646 RHGRRVLAVLRGSA
+1646 NGRRVLAVLRGSA
-1660 VNQDGASNGLT
+1660 VNQDGSSNGLT

-1676 AQQRVIRAALADAGL
+1676 SQQRVILAALADAGL
-1691 APSEVDAVEAHG
+1691 TPSDVDAVEAHG

-1717 LATYGQDRDRPL
+1717 LATYGQDRERPL
-1729 WLGAIKANLGHTQ
+1729 WLGAIKSNLGHTQ
-1742 AAAGVAGVIKMV
+1742 AAAGVAGVLKMV
-1754 LALEHGTLPR
+1754 LSLNNEVLPR
-1764 TLHAGV
+1764 TLHADV
-1770 PSARVDWTAGNVRL
+1770 PSERVDWTAGHVRL
-1784 LAEAVAWPAGG
+1784 LTEPVAWPAAD

-1808 GTNAHAVLEE
+1808 GTNAHAVLEQ
-1818 APEHVLPES
+1818 APASVES
-1827 GADTPDTAL
+1827 IVDETASLL
-1836 WPLSGRSEAALAAQ
+1836 WPLSGHTEAALAAQ
-1850 AAALLPVAEAG
+1850 AAALLPVAAHDIG
-1861 HGRHAVGA
+1861 S

-1885 PDRDTALRNLRLLA
+1885 PDRDTALTNLRLLA
-1899 EGGEGPGVV
+1899 EGGDGPGVV
-1908 RGRVAGEGRSA
+1908 RGRVSDEGRSA
-1919 FLFTGQGAQRPGMG
+1919 FLFTGQGAQRSGMG
-1933 LALREEFGVF
+1933 LALREAFPVF
-1943 AETFDAAC
+1943 ADAFDAAC
-1951 ALFDRELDVPLRRV
+1951 ARFDLPLREV
-1965 IAEGGA
+1965 IAEGGER
-1971 DLDRTCFTQ
+1971 LDQTRFAQ

-1992 LLESWGLAPDFVM
+1992 LLESWGLTPDFVM
-2005 GHSIGELAA
+2005 GHSVGELAA

-2021 SLEDACTLV
+2021 SLDDACTLV

-2038 ALPAAG
+2038 ELPATG
-2044 AMVALR
+2044 AMVAVR
-2050 ATEAEVRP
+2050 ATEDEVRP

-2067 AVNGPAS
+2067 AVNGPTS
-2074 VVVSGAAEDVLGIAA
+2074 VVVSGVEEDVLGIAA
-2089 HFEKQGRDTKRLRT
+2089 HFTQLGRETKRLRT

-2115 LAGFGEVAAGLSY
+2115 LARFREVAAGLSY
-2128 RDPVLGVVSNRTGR
+2128 QDPKIGLVSNLTGR
-2142 PATAAEL
+2142 LVTATG
-2149 RSPEHWVRHVRDAV
+2149 PEHWVRHVRDEV
-2163 RFADGVGWL
+2163 RFADGVARL
-2172 ASRGVTRF
+2172 AALGVTRF
-2180 VELGPDAVL
+2180 VEVGPDAVL
-2189 AAMVPDCVDGEVFVT
+2189 SAMVGDCVDGEVFVT
-2204 ATQRRTRPD
+2204 ATQRRKRPD
-2213 VETVLTAVADAHV
+2213 VEAVLTAVAEAHV
-2226 HGLSPDWSA
+2226 HGFSPDWTT
-2235 LVPAGQ
+2235 LVAAG
-2241 ERPQL
+2241 ERAEL
-2246 PTYPFQR
+2246 PTYAFQR
-2253 RRFWPGTAAGRAG
+2253 RRFWPGSAGRTG

-2295 TGRISLR
+2295 TGRLSLR

-2328 DAGDRAGCTRIE
+2328 DAGDRAGRTQVE
-2340 ELTLGAPLVLPAAGA
+2340 ELTLGAPLVLPATGG

-2367 SGACPLTI
+2367 SGACSLTI
-2375 HSRPEDAPADSAWTL
+2375 HSRPEDAAPDSPWTL

-2397 AGVPARGED
+2397 PAVPVRGD
-2406 FPEWPPPGA
+2406 DLTEWPPAGA
-2415 EPLETAGLYEELAGS
+2415 ELLETDGLYDRLADS
-2430 GFGYGPVFR
+2430 GFGYGPVFQG
-2439 CLRQAWRAGE
+2439 LRKAWRHGE
-2449 DVYAEVELP
+2449 DVFAEVELP
-2458 EDAAA
+2458 EDA
-2463 DGGAFGLHP
+2463 DTSAFGLHP

-2486 FPPAAHGRLPFSWRG
+2486 FAPAPNGRLPFSWRG

-2512 RVRLTRTGEESLAM
+2512 RVRLTKTGPESLAI
-2526 AVADSAGRAV
+2526 AIADSAGRAV

-2546 FSPEQ
+2546 FSPDQ
-2551 LAGGPVRDA
+2551 LVARPDA
-2560 LYRLSWPVHA
+2560 LYRLTWPVHD
-2570 EGPAGVPSWVLAPEA
+2570 GDGVDPSWTVVGSLA
-2585 ALDALTEVPDVVVV
+2585 DVTDVPDVVVV
-2599 PFATRPVREAAHDAL
+2599 PFATRSVREATHDAL
-2614 ALVRTWLADDRF
+2614 ALVQTWLADERF
-2626 AAAKL
+2626 AEAKL
-2631 ALHTCGAVETEEGA
+2631 ALLTSGAVVTEEGD
-2645 GPVDPA
+2645 GPADPA

-2672 VDSDGAGDLAE
+2672 LDAGDVAE
-2683 TVATA
+2683 LPAA
-2688 LATGENQIAVRG
+2688 LATGENQVAVRAG
-2700 GAPRVARLTR
+2700 TARVARLAKG
-2710 ESEALAVPAG
+2710 SDALTVPAG
-2720 NWRVDIAD
+2720 DWRVDIAD

-2740 PGFAG
+2740 PEFAE
-2745 PVAPGAVRIAV
+2745 PVAPGAVRISV

-2775 PPTAPG
+2775 PATSPG

-2792 DGVTRFAAGDRV
+2792 DGVTRFAPGDRV

-2821 LLCPLPAGMTFA
+2821 MLCRLPAGLSFA

-2845 LYALTDLAGLR
+2845 LYALTDLGDLQ
-2856 PGERVLV
+2856 PGETVLV
-2863 HAAAGGVGMAAVQIA
+2863 HAAAGGVGMAAVQLA

-2887 TASTGKWATL
+2887 TASAGKWDTL
-2897 RASGLPDDH
+2897 RASGLADDH

-2915 EREFLAAT
+2915 EAEFRAAT
-2923 GGDGVD
+2923 GGRGVD

-2959 DVRDPQHVAAGHP
+2959 DVRDPERVAAEHP
-2972 GVAYQAFDLV
+2972 GVRYQAFDLV

-2997 AWFEAGVLTPLPVTA
+2997 EWFEAGVLTPVPVTA

-3044 GGTVLVTGGTGGLG
+3044 HGTVLITGGTGGLG
-3058 RVLARHLAAG
+3058 RLLARHLADS

-3076 SRRGPAADGV
+3076 SRRGPVAEGV
-3086 DRLRAELAE
+3086 EELRTELAS
-3095 LGAQASV
+3095 LGAETTV

-3110 DALARLLADVP
+3110 EALAKLLADVP

-3140 VGSLTPDRLDTVL
+3140 VGALTPERLDAVL
-3153 RPKVTAAVNLA
+3153 RPKVVAAANLD
-3164 ELTRE
+3164 ELTRD

-3179 SAAGVLGAPGQAGY
+3179 SAAGVLGAPGQGNY

-3205 QRRSAGLPALALAW
+3205 HRRAAGLPALALAW
-3219 GPWRPD
+3219 GPWLPT
-3225 GGMTAGLAEADVRR
+3225 GGMTASLSDADVRR
-3239 MARSGIPPLPAEQGL
+3239 MARSGLPPLPADQGL
-3254 ALFDAAVGSPDAV
+3254 ALFDAALGAPDAV
-3267 LVPMLVDARAWGPS
+3267 LVPMLVDARVLGS
-3281 DVPEQLRGL
+3281 TDVPEQLRGV
-3290 VRPGFRRRTA
+3290 VRTAVRRRTA
-3300 DTGQGEAGLRERLA
+3300 GAGAAEADLRQRLA
-3314 GMSGDDRRQ
+3314 GTSGEDRRQ

-3329 CAQAGAVLGHG
+3329 CAQVGAVLGYG
-3340 GAVDPARVF
+3340 GAETVDPLRVF

-3363 NRLGAASGVRLPAT
+3363 NRLSAASGIRLPAT

-3386 ALAGFLGEELFPA
+3386 ALAGYVGEELFPDSPSVEA
-3399 SGSEEDIRG
+3399 DEDQEFRAA
-3408 VLASIPLARVREA
+3408 LASIPVARFREA
-3421 GLLDALLKLAGRAP
+3421 GLLEAVLKLRDGGA
-3435 APEPVP
+3435 APESP
-3441 ESGDDEL
+3441 DDDAF
-3448 GELEVDDLVRLALGA
+3448 GEMGVDDLVRLALGD
-3463 EEG
+3463 E

>member
-1 MREYL
+1 MSDDDKLRGYL

-24 DREHEPIAVVGMS
+24 DREHEPIAIVGMS
-37 CRYPGGVRSPEDLW
+37 CRFPGGVRSPEDLW
-51 DLVAAGRDAISGFPV
+51 DVVASGRDAISGFPV

-82 AGKCYTRQGGFLH
+82 AGTCYTRQGGFLH
-95 DADQF
+95 DADEF
-100 DPGFF
+100 DPEFF

-127 EAFERGGLD
+127 EAFERGGID
-136 PASLRGSR
+136 PASLRGSS

-155 YATRLTGLPASLEG
+155 YATRLTDLPASLEG

-182 RVAYTFGLEGPAITV
+182 RVAYTFGLEGPAVTV

-210 ATQALRRGECSLALA
+210 AAQALRRGDCSLALA

-255 ADSADGTG
+255 ADAADGTG

-278 AQRHGHPVLAVVRGS
+278 AQRNGHPVLAVVRGS

-316 RAALADAGLSAS
+316 RAALADAGLSAA

-341 LGDPIEVQ
+341 LGDPIEAQ
-349 ALLATYGRDR
+349 ALLATYGRER
-359 AGRPPLWLGS
+359 AGGAPLRLGS
-369 AKSNLG
+369 AKSNFG

-385 VIKMVMALRHERLP
+385 VIKMVMALRNELLP
-399 RTLHADV
+399 RTLHAEV
-406 PTSKVD
+406 PSSKVD
-412 WDAGEVRL
+412 WDAGAVEL

-427 PAGDRPRRAGV
+427 PAGERPRRAGV

-447 AHTILEQAPAAEPV
+447 AHTIIEQAPALEPAESGGT
-461 AEAPARPGPVPAVL
+461 AGLVPAVL
-475 SAKSAEALRAQATRL
+475 SAKSPEALREQAARL
-490 LSRVDG
+490 LSQVDG
-496 QRPADLAFSLAT
+496 HRPVDVAYSLAT

-520 AETAEELRAGLTE
+520 AETAEELKQGLSE
-533 LAEGRAPAGETR
+533 LASVGETT

-558 QQPGMGRQLSAA
+558 QQPGMGRELYAA
-570 FPVFAAAFDEICAG
+570 FPVFAEAFDEVCAG
-584 FAAAGLPGLREL
+584 FAGLREL
-596 IDDGEAL
+596 IFEGGDLD
-603 GRTEV
+603 RTEV
-608 TQPALFAVEVALHR
+608 TQPALFAVEVALFR
-622 LLVSW
+622 LLESW
-627 GLTPDFVVGHS
+627 GLTPDFVMGHS

-648 GVFDLPDAC
+648 GVFSLADAC

-666 MQSASGAGAMVSLRA
+666 MQSVPEAGAMAALRA
-681 TEEAV
+681 TEEQV
-686 RPLLGDGVSVAAVN
+686 RPLLGERVALAAVN

-707 SGDAGAVEAI
+707 SGDVDAVEEI
-717 AAQFAESKRLRVSHA
+717 AARFAGSKRLRVSHA
-732 FHSPHMDPVLAGF
+732 FHSSHMDPILDAF
-745 RAVAETVSYAPPKIP
+745 RAVAETVSYAAPRIP
-760 VVSNVTGEPA
+760 VVSNVTGELS
-770 DVGSAEYWTRHIR
+770 DVASAAYWVDHVR
-783 AAVRFHDGLRWL
+783 ATVRFHDGMRWL
-795 AAHRVTRFVTPGPG
+795 AENRVTRFVTPGPG
-809 GDTAAM
+809 GAAAAM
-815 AAECVPDALVVPVLR
+815 AGDCVPDAVVVPLLR
-830 RGRPEA
+830 RDRDEV
-836 RTFTEAVGRL
+836 RTFTEAVGRM
-846 HVAGFSPDWTAVFA
+846 HIAGFSPDWAAVFA
-860 GRGARAVDLPT
+860 GRGGRVVDLPT
-871 YAFQRERHWLDGQ
+871 YAFQRERYWLDGQ
-884 RAAEPAGALYR
+884 HAVKPAGALYR
-895 VERVP
+895 VEQVP
-900 VTGAGPARDAVGW
+900 ATATSPAVDW
-913 HELDPAADVPP
+913 HALGSDVPP
-924 VVHFRCEASGDVLT
+924 VVYFRCEAEGNVVE
-938 AAHGLAA
+938 AAHRLAR
-945 EALAALQAWLADD
+945 EALEVLQTWLTDD
-958 RYARAKLVFVLR
+958 RYANSKLVFVTRGL
-970 DALPGAA
+970 AGAA

-993 VLADVAADADLAT
+993 VLADAAELPAAF
-1006 ALSAVLATGEPEA
+1006 AVEEPEA
-1019 AYAGGEVTVPRLA
+1019 TYADGEVTVPRLV
-1032 EPPEAEPGP
+1032 ESTSDDVGRLE
-1041 GFGPDGTVLITGGA
+1041 GTVLVTGGA
-1055 GSLGGAL
+1055 GSLGGEL
-1062 ARHLVRAHGVRSL
+1062 ARHLVRAHDVRRL

-1086 GAPELQ
+1086 GAQELQ

-1102 RLAACDVT
+1102 VLAACDVA
-1110 DREALAGLLGTIES
+1110 DREALAELLGEIGPLS
-1124 LTAVVHAAGVL
+1124 AVVHAAGVL
-1135 DDGVVAALTPDRLA
+1135 DDGVVASLTPERLD

-1160 HLHELTAG
+1160 HLHELTEG
-1168 LGLTAFVLF
+1168 LSAFVLF

-1205 RRAHGLPGVSLAWGP
+1205 RRAQGLPAVSLAWGP
-1220 WTPDGG
+1220 WVPDGG
-1226 MTGQLTGADVARMRH
+1226 MTGQLTDADVARMRQ
-1241 GGVRPLAARD
+1241 GGVRPLPARD
-1251 ALRLFDRAI
+1251 ALRLFDRAL
-1260 AGSDAVVVPIDF
+1260 AGPDALVVPIDF
-1272 AVDALDATRP
+1272 AVGDLDTTRP
-1282 LLGGLTGKREPRS
+1282 LLGGL
-1295 GFAGVPP
+1295 AGEPP
-1302 ADRPAAA
+1302 APATRLTGDPAAA
-1309 LDLVRG
+1309 LDLVRA
-1315 QVAAVLGHAS
+1315 QVAAVLGHSAAS
-1325 TAAVRPDRPF
+1325 VRADRPF

-1350 ALGRETG
+1350 ALGCETG

-1381 AGPGPAEN
+1381 SALTPAEPT
-1389 AAHDGDPIAI
+1389 ARPSDEPIAI

-1405 FPGGVSSPEQLWQL
+1405 FPGGVRTPEQLWEL
-1419 LADGRDV
+1419 LEAGRDV

-1431 ADRGWDLDTL
+1431 GDRGWDLDTL

-1446 GHPGT
+1446 DHPGT
-1451 CYTREGGFLDDVA
+1451 CYTREGGFLDDAA

-1490 TAWEAFERAGI
+1490 TSWEAFERAGI
-1501 DPVTLRGSRTG
+1501 DPSALRGSRTG

-1524 VLRDA
+1524 LLRDSA
-1529 PDDVAGHLGT
+1529 DDVAGHLGT

-1577 AQALRGGECSLAL
+1577 AQSLRSGECSLAL

-1616 RCKAFAEAADGTGW
+1616 RCKAFGDAADGTGW

-1646 RHGRRVLAVLRGSA
+1646 RNGRRVLAVLRGSA
-1660 VNQDGASNGLT
+1660 VNQDGSSNGLT

-1676 AQQRVIRAALADAGL
+1676 SQQRVIRAALADAGL
-1691 APSEVDAVEAHG
+1691 APSDVDAVEAHG

-1717 LATYGQDRDRPL
+1717 LATYGQDRERPL
-1729 WLGAIKANLGHTQ
+1729 WLGAIKSNLGHTQ
-1742 AAAGVAGVIKMV
+1742 AAAGVAGVLKMV
-1754 LALEHGTLPR
+1754 LSLDHEVLPR
-1764 TLHAGV
+1764 TLHADV
-1770 PSARVDWTAGNVRL
+1770 PSERVDWTAGDVRL
-1784 LAEAVAWPAGG
+1784 LTEPVAWPADGH
-1795 RPRRAAVSAFGFS
+1795 PRRAAVSAFGFS
-1808 GTNAHAVLEE
+1808 GTNAHVVLEE
-1818 APEHVLPES
+1818 APVTSASTVDKSAMP
-1827 GADTPDTAL
+1827 L
-1836 WPLSGRSEAALAAQ
+1836 WPLSGHTEAALPAQ
-1850 AAALLPVAEAG
+1850 AAALLPL
-1861 HGRHAVGA
+1861 VGEDLDA
-1869 ALAARTAF
+1869 IGSALAARTAF
-1877 DHRAVVLA
+1877 DHRAVVFA
-1885 PDRDTALRNLRLLA
+1885 PDRDSALRNLRLLA

-1919 FLFTGQGAQRPGMG
+1919 FLFTGQGAQRAGMG
-1933 LALREEFGVF
+1933 LALCAEFPVF
-1943 AETFDAAC
+1943 ADAFDAAC
-1951 ALFDRELDVPLRRV
+1951 ARFDLPLREV
-1965 IAEGGA
+1965 IAEGGER
-1971 DLDRTCFTQ
+1971 LDQTRFTQ
-1980 PALFAVEVALFR
+1980 PALFAFEVALFR
-1992 LLESWGLAPDFVM
+1992 LLESWGLTPDFVM

-2021 SLEDACTLV
+2021 TLADACTLV

-2038 ALPAAG
+2038 ELPATG
-2044 AMVALR
+2044 AMVAVR
-2050 ATEAEVRP
+2050 ATEDEVRP
-2058 LLTASAGIA
+2058 LLTASTGIA

-2074 VVVSGAAEDVLGIAA
+2074 VVVSGVEDDVLGIAA
-2089 HFEKQGRDTKRLRT
+2089 HFTRLGRETKRLRT

-2115 LAGFGEVAAGLSY
+2115 LARFGEVAAGLSY
-2128 RDPVLGVVSNRTGR
+2128 RDPKIGLVSNLTGR
-2142 PATAAEL
+2142 LVTATG
-2149 RSPEHWVRHVRDAV
+2149 PEHWVRHVRDAV
-2163 RFADGVGWL
+2163 RFAEGVSLL

-2180 VELGPDAVL
+2180 VEVGPDAVL
-2189 AAMVPDCVDGEVFVT
+2189 SAMVGDCVEDAVFAT
-2204 ATQRRTRPD
+2204 ATQRRKRPD
-2213 VETVLTAVADAHV
+2213 VEALLTALAEAHA
-2226 HGLSPDWSA
+2226 HGFSPDWAA
-2235 LVPAGQ
+2235 LHPGRGRV
-2241 ERPQL
+2241 EL

-2253 RRFWPGTAAGRAG
+2253 RRFWPGTPGRAG

-2286 LAGAAGVLG
+2286 LAGSAGFLG
-2295 TGRISLR
+2295 TGRLSLR

-2328 DAGDRAGCTRIE
+2328 DAGDRAGRTQLE
-2340 ELTLGAPLVLPAAGA
+2340 ELTLGAPLVLPATGG

-2375 HSRPEDAPADSAWTL
+2375 HSRPEDAAPGSPWTL

-2397 AGVPARGED
+2397 PGLPARGEGLA
-2406 FPEWPPPGA
+2406 EWPPPGA
-2415 EPLETAGLYEELAGS
+2415 ETLDTEGLYDRLAES
-2430 GFGYGPVFR
+2430 GFGYGPVFQG
-2439 CLRQAWRAGE
+2439 LRRAWRHGE

-2458 EDAAA
+2458 EDAE
-2463 DGGAFGLHP
+2463 GAFGLHP

-2486 FPPAAHGRLPFSWRG
+2486 FAPAPNGRLPFSWRG

-2512 RVRLTRTGEESLAM
+2512 RVRLTKTGAESLAI
-2526 AVADSAGRAV
+2526 AIADSAGHAV

-2541 LALRE
+2541 LVLRE
-2546 FSPEQ
+2546 FSPDQ
-2551 LAGGPVRDA
+2551 LAARPDA
-2560 LYRLSWPVHA
+2560 LYRLTWPVHDGDA
-2570 EGPAGVPSWVLAPEA
+2570 VNPSWAMVDSLAEIT
-2585 ALDALTEVPDVVVV
+2585 DVPDVVVL
-2599 PFATRPVREAAHDAL
+2599 PFATRPVREATHDVL
-2614 ALVRTWLADDRF
+2614 ALVQTWLAEDRF
-2626 AAAKL
+2626 ATAKL
-2631 ALHTCGAVETEEGA
+2631 ALLTSGAVVTEDGD
-2645 GPVDPA
+2645 GRPDPA

-2666 PGRFVL
+2666 PGRFAL
-2672 VDSDGAGDLAE
+2672 VDSDGSAE
-2683 TVATA
+2683 VAEA
-2688 LATGENQIAVRG
+2688 LAAGENQVAVRSG
-2700 GAPRVARLTR
+2700 VVRVARLAKETD
-2710 ESEALAVPAG
+2710 ALTVPAG
-2720 NWRVDIAD
+2720 DWRLDIAD

-2740 PGFAG
+2740 PEFAE
-2745 PVAPGAVRIAV
+2745 PVAPGAVRISV

-2775 PPTAPG
+2775 PATSPG

-2792 DGVTRFAAGDRV
+2792 DGVTRFAPGDRV

-2821 LLCPLPAGMTFA
+2821 MLARLPAGMSFA

-2845 LYALTDLAGLR
+2845 LYALTDLGDLR
-2856 PGERVLV
+2856 PGETVLV
-2863 HAAAGGVGMAAVQIA
+2863 HAAAGGVGMAAVQLA
-2878 RQLGAEVYG
+2878 RLLGAEVYG
-2887 TASTGKWATL
+2887 TASTGKWDTL
-2897 RASGLPDDH
+2897 RASGLADDH

-2915 EREFLAAT
+2915 EAEFRAAT
-2923 GGDGVD
+2923 GGRGVD

-2959 DVRDPQHVAAGHP
+2959 DVRDADRVAADHP
-2972 GVAYQAFDLV
+2972 GVRYQAFDLV

-2997 AWFEAGVLTPLPVTA
+2997 EWFDAGVLTPLPVTT

-3044 GGTVLVTGGTGGLG
+3044 EGTVLITGGTGGLG
-3058 RVLARHLAAG
+3058 RLLARHLAG
-3068 GVRHLLLA
+3068 SGVRHLLLA
-3076 SRRGPAADGV
+3076 SRRGPAAEGV
-3086 DRLRAELAE
+3086 EELRAELSS
-3095 LGAQASV
+3095 LGAEASV

-3110 DALARLLADVP
+3110 DALAKVLAEVP
-3121 RQHPLT
+3121 GQHPLT

-3140 VGSLTPDRLDTVL
+3140 VEALTPERLDAVL
-3153 RPKVTAAVNLA
+3153 RPKVSAAANLD
-3164 ELTRE
+3164 ELTRD

-3179 SAAGVLGAPGQAGY
+3179 SAAGVLGAPGQGNY
-3193 AAANAFLDALAR
+3193 AAANAFLDGLAR
-3205 QRRSAGLPALALAW
+3205 HRRSAGLPALALAW
-3219 GPWRPD
+3219 GPWLPT
-3225 GGMTAGLAEADVRR
+3225 GGMTASLSEADVRR
-3239 MARSGIPPLPAEQGL
+3239 MARSGLPPLPADQGL
-3254 ALFDAAVGSPDAV
+3254 ALFDAGLGAPDAV
-3267 LVPMLVDARAWGPS
+3267 LVPMLVDSRVLGS
-3281 DVPEQLRGL
+3281 GDVPEQLRGV
-3290 VRPGFRRRTA
+3290 VRTAVRRRTA
-3300 DTGQGEAGLRERLA
+3300 AAGAPEADLRQRLA
-3314 GMSGDDRRQ
+3314 GTSGEDRRQ
-3323 ALLDLV
+3323 ALVELV
-3329 CAQAGAVLGHG
+3329 CAQVGAVLGYG
-3340 GAVDPARVF
+3340 GTETVDPQRVF

-3363 NRLGAASGVRLPAT
+3363 NRLSAASGIRLPAT

-3386 ALAGFLGEELFPA
+3386 ALAGYVGEELFPETA
-3399 SGSEEDIRG
+3399 SEAPEGDEDGEIRAA
-3408 VLASIPLARVREA
+3408 LAAIPVARFREA
-3421 GLLDALLKLAGRAP
+3421 GLLDALLKLSGRAP
-3435 APEPVP
+3435 APAADA
-3441 ESGDDEL
+3441 GDDEL
-3448 GELEVDDLVRLALGA
+3448 GDLDVDDLVRMALGPDEA
-3463 EEG
+3463 

>member
-1 MREYL
+1 MSDDDKLRGYL

-24 DREHEPIAVVGMS
+24 DREHEPIAIVAMS

-51 DLVAAGRDAISGFPV
+51 ELVASGRDAISGFPV

-82 AGKCYTRQGGFLH
+82 AGTCYTRQGGFLH

-100 DPGFF
+100 DPEFF

-127 EAFERGGLD
+127 EAFERGGID
-136 PASLRGSR
+136 PASLRGSS

-155 YATRLTGLPASLEG
+155 YATRLTDLPASLEG

-182 RVAYTFGLEGPAITV
+182 RVAYTFGLEGPAVTV

-210 ATQALRRGECSLALA
+210 AAQALRRGDCSLALA

-255 ADSADGTG
+255 ADAADGTG

-278 AQRHGHPVLAVVRGS
+278 ARRHGHPVLAVVRGS

-316 RAALADAGLSAS
+316 RAALADAGLSAA

-349 ALLATYGRDR
+349 ALLATYGRER
-359 AGRPPLWLGS
+359 AGGAPLWLGS
-369 AKSNLG
+369 AKSNIG

-385 VIKMVMALRHERLP
+385 VIKMVMALRNEVLP
-399 RTLHADV
+399 RTLHAET

-412 WDAGEVRL
+412 WDAGDVRL

-427 PAGDRPRRAGV
+427 PAGERPRRAGV

-447 AHTILEQAPAAEPV
+447 AHTIIEQAPALDSEPG
-461 AEAPARPGPVPAVL
+461 EPGDAGLVPVVL
-475 SAKSAEALRAQATRL
+475 SGKSPEAVRAQAARL

-496 QRPADLAFSLAT
+496 LRPVDVGYSLAT
-508 TRAAFE
+508 TRTAFE
-514 HRAVVL
+514 HRAVVV
-520 AETAEELRAGLTE
+520 ASTAEELRDA
-533 LAEGRAPAGETR
+533 LADPAIGETV
-545 PGKTAYVFAGQGA
+545 PGKTAYVFPGQGA
-558 QQPGMGRQLSAA
+558 QQPGMGRELYAA
-570 FPVFAAAFDEICAG
+570 FPVFAQAFDEVCAG
-584 FAAAGLPGLREL
+584 FPGLREL
-596 IDDGEAL
+596 VFGGGDLD
-603 GRTEV
+603 RTEV
-608 TQPALFAVEVALHR
+608 TQPALFAVEVALYR
-622 LLVSW
+622 LLESW
-627 GLTPDFVVGHS
+627 GLTPDFVMGHS

-648 GVFDLPDAC
+648 GVFALPDAC

-666 MQSASGAGAMVSLRA
+666 MQSVAAAGAMASVRA
-681 TEEAV
+681 TEDEV
-686 RPLLGDGVSVAAVN
+686 RPLLRDGVAIAAVN

-707 SGDAGAVEAI
+707 SGDVDAVEEI
-717 AAQFAESKRLRVSHA
+717 AARFAGSKRLRVSHA
-732 FHSPHMDPVLAGF
+732 FHSPHMDAILAEF
-745 RAVAETVSYAPPKIP
+745 RAVAATISYAAPTIP
-760 VVSNVTGEPA
+760 VVSNVSGEPA
-770 DVGSAEYWTRHIR
+770 DVASAEYWTGHIR
-783 AAVRFHDGLRWL
+783 ATVRFHDGMRWL
-795 AAHRVTRFVTPGPG
+795 AANRVTRFVTPGPG
-809 GDTAAM
+809 GAAAAM
-815 AAECVPDALVVPVLR
+815 AGDCVPDALVVPMLR
-830 RGRPEA
+830 RDRDEV

-846 HVAGFSPDWTAVFA
+846 HVAGFGPDWPAVFA
-860 GRGARAVDLPT
+860 GRGARVVDLPT
-871 YAFQRERHWLDGQ
+871 YAFQRERYWLDGQ
-884 RAAEPAGALYR
+884 RAVKPAGALYR
-895 VERVP
+895 VSQVAVP
-900 VTGAGPARDAVGW
+900 AEAVEAVDW
-913 HELDPAADVPP
+913 RELGADVPP
-924 VVHFRCEASGDVLT
+924 VVYFRCEAEGDPVA
-938 AAHGLAA
+938 AAHGLAR
-945 EALAALQAWLADD
+945 EALELVQTWLADD
-958 RYARAKLVFVLR
+958 RYAHSKLVFVTRGL
-970 DALPGAA
+970 AGAA

-993 VLADVAADADLAT
+993 VLADVDGELPGAFVTD
-1006 ALSAVLATGEPEA
+1006 EPEVT
-1019 AYAGGEVTVPRLA
+1019 YAGGEVFAPRLVESTSDGSGRLA
-1032 EPPEAEPGP
+1032 
-1041 GFGPDGTVLITGGA
+1041 GTVLVTGGA
-1055 GSLGGAL
+1055 GSLGSEL
-1062 ARHLVRAHGVRSL
+1062 ARHLVRAHDVRRL
-1075 VLAGRRGPDSP
+1075 VLVSRRGPDVP
-1086 GAPELQ
+1086 GARELQ
-1092 AELAAEGAEV
+1092 AELEGEGAEV
-1102 RLAACDVT
+1102 VLASCDVT
-1110 DREALAGLLGTIES
+1110 DRDALAALLGEVGP
-1124 LTAVVHAAGVL
+1124 LGAVVHAAGVL
-1135 DDGVVAALTPDRLA
+1135 DDGVVSSLTPERLA
-1149 AVLRPKLDAAW
+1149 AVLRAKVDAAW
-1160 HLHELTAG
+1160 NLHELTED
-1168 LGLTAFVLF
+1168 LSAFVLF

-1195 NTFLDALAAH
+1195 NAFLDALAVH
-1205 RRAHGLPGVSLAWGP
+1205 RRELGLPAVSLAWGP
-1220 WTPDGG
+1220 WAPEGG
-1226 MTGQLTGADVARMRH
+1226 MTGQLTDAEVARMRQ

-1251 ALRLFDRAI
+1251 ALALFDRAL
-1260 AGSDAVVVPIDF
+1260 ATPDALAVPIDF
-1272 AVDALDATRP
+1272 DLEVLDTTRP
-1282 LLGGLTGKREPRS
+1282 LLAGLAAGAGSPGLLAGGAAARS
-1295 GFAGVPP
+1295 GSPGLLGGGSGAQALFPGLLAGLPE

-1309 LDLVRG
+1309 LDLVRT

-1325 TAAVRPDRPF
+1325 TATVRADRPF

-1350 ALGRETG
+1350 ALSRETG

-1366 DHPTPRALAEHLLGA
+1366 DHPTPRALAGHLLGA
-1381 AGPGPAEN
+1381 SGPKLVETTGPSTGE
-1389 AAHDGDPIAI
+1389 PIAI

-1405 FPGGVSSPEQLWQL
+1405 FPGGVSTPEQLWDL
-1419 LADGRDV
+1419 LEAGRDV

-1431 ADRGWDLDTL
+1431 GDRGWDLDRL

-1446 GHPGT
+1446 DHPGT
-1451 CYTREGGFLDDVA
+1451 CYTREGGFLADAA

-1501 DPVTLRGSRTG
+1501 DPAALRGSRTG

-1519 QDYSS
+1519 QDYSTL
-1524 VLRDA
+1524 LRDSA
-1529 PDDVAGHLGT
+1529 DDVAGHLGT

-1577 AQALRGGECSLAL
+1577 AQSLRAGECSLAL

-1596 MSTPAGFVEFS
+1596 MATPAGFVEFS

-1616 RCKAFAEAADGTGW
+1616 RCKAFSAAADGTGW

-1636 LLLERLSDAR
+1636 LVLERLSDAR

-1676 AQQRVIRAALADAGL
+1676 SQQRVIRAALADAGL
-1691 APSEVDAVEAHG
+1691 EPSEVDAVEAHG

-1729 WLGAIKANLGHTQ
+1729 WLGAIKSNLGHTQ
-1742 AAAGVAGVIKMV
+1742 AAAGVAGVIKTV
-1754 LALEHGTLPR
+1754 LALNHEVLPR
-1764 TLHAGV
+1764 TLHADV
-1770 PSARVDWTAGNVRL
+1770 PSDRVDWTAGQVRL
-1784 LAEAVAWPAGG
+1784 LTEPVAWPAAG

-1818 APEHVLPES
+1818 APSTSES
-1827 GADTPDTAL
+1827 SVAKSTVDL
-1836 WPLSGRSEAALAAQ
+1836 WPLSGHTEEALSAQ
-1850 AAALLPVAEAG
+1850 AAALLPLAERG
-1861 HGRHAVGA
+1861 TGGIGA

-1877 DHRAVVLA
+1877 DHRAVVAA
-1885 PDRDTALRNLRLLA
+1885 PDRDTAVRNLRLLA
-1899 EGGEGPGVV
+1899 EGGAGVV
-1908 RGRVAGEGRSA
+1908 RGRVSGEGRSA
-1919 FLFTGQGAQRPGMG
+1919 FLFTGQGAQRAGMG
-1933 LALREEFGVF
+1933 LALRAEFPVF
-1943 AETFDAAC
+1943 AEAFDAAC
-1951 ALFDRELDVPLRRV
+1951 ARFDLPLPEV
-1965 IAEGGA
+1965 IAEGGER
-1971 DLDRTCFTQ
+1971 LDQTRFTQ

-1992 LLESWGLAPDFVM
+1992 LLESWGLTPDFVM

-2021 SLEDACTLV
+2021 NLDDACTLV

-2038 ALPAAG
+2038 ELPATG
-2044 AMVALR
+2044 AMVAVR
-2050 ATEAEVRP
+2050 ATEDEVRP
-2058 LLTASAGIA
+2058 LLTASADIA

-2074 VVVSGAAEDVLGIAA
+2074 VVVSGVEEDVLGIAA
-2089 HFEKQGRDTKRLRT
+2089 HFTRLGRETKRLRT

-2115 LAGFGEVAAGLSY
+2115 LVRFREVARGLSY
-2128 RDPVLGVVSNRTGR
+2128 QDPQIGMVSD
-2142 PATAAEL
+2142 ATD
-2149 RSPEHWVRHVRDAV
+2149 PEHWVRHVRDTV
-2163 RFADGVGWL
+2163 RFADGVAWL

-2180 VELGPDAVL
+2180 VEVGPDAVL
-2189 AAMVPDCVDGEVFVT
+2189 SAMVGDCVEDEVFVT
-2204 ATQRRTRPD
+2204 ATQRRNRPD
-2213 VETVLTAVADAHV
+2213 VETLLTAVAEAHV
-2226 HGLSPDWSA
+2226 HGFSPDWTA
-2235 LVPAGQ
+2235 LHPGAHAD
-2241 ERPQL
+2241 L
-2246 PTYPFQR
+2246 PTYPFRR
-2253 RRFWPGTAAGRAG
+2253 RRFWPTAGGRAG

-2275 SPHPFLGATAE
+2275 SPHPFLGATAD
-2286 LAGAAGVLG
+2286 LAGSAGVLD
-2295 TGRISLR
+2295 TGRLSLR

-2314 SVLFPGTAFVELAV
+2314 SVLFPGTAFVDLAV
-2328 DAGDRAGCTRIE
+2328 DAGDRAGCPQVE
-2340 ELTLGAPLVLPAAGA
+2340 ELTLGAPLVLPASGG

-2362 GAPDE
+2362 GPPDE
-2367 SGACPLTI
+2367 SGVCSLTV
-2375 HSRPEDAPADSAWTL
+2375 HSRPEDAAPDSPWTL

-2397 AGVPARGED
+2397 PVVPAPGED
-2406 FPEWPPPGA
+2406 LTTWPPPGA
-2415 EPLETAGLYEELAGS
+2415 ELLETDGLYDRLADS
-2430 GFGYGPVFR
+2430 GFTYGPVFR
-2439 CLRQAWRAGE
+2439 GLRRAWRQGE

-2458 EDAAA
+2458 GDADAS
-2463 DGGAFGLHP
+2463 AFGLHP

-2486 FPPAAHGRLPFSWRG
+2486 FAPAPHGRLPFSWRG

-2512 RVRLTRTGEESLAM
+2512 RVRLTKTGAESLAI

-2541 LALRE
+2541 LTLRE
-2546 FSPEQ
+2546 FQPDQ
-2551 LAGGPVRDA
+2551 AAARPDA
-2560 LYRLSWPVHA
+2560 LYRLTWPPHD
-2570 EGPAGVPSWVLAPEA
+2570 GDLDDPSWTVAESIAGLS
-2585 ALDALTEVPDVVVV
+2585 DVPDVVVV
-2599 PFATRPVREAAHDAL
+2599 PFATRPVREATHDAL
-2614 ALVRTWLADDRF
+2614 ALVQAWLAEDRF

-2631 ALHTCGAVETEEGA
+2631 ALLTSGAVVAEDGD
-2645 GPVDPA
+2645 GPADPA

-2672 VDSDGAGDLAE
+2672 VDSDGSADPA
-2683 TVATA
+2683 AA
-2688 LATGENQIAVRG
+2688 LATGENQVALRAG
-2700 GAPRVARLTR
+2700 TARVARLAKETD
-2710 ESEALAVPAG
+2710 ALTVPAG
-2720 NWRVDIAD
+2720 PWRLDIAE

-2740 PGFAG
+2740 PEFAG

-2775 PPTAPG
+2775 PATSPG
-2781 LEGAGVVTAVG
+2781 LEAAGVVTAVG
-2792 DGVTRFAAGDRV
+2792 ADVTRFAPGDRV
-2804 MGMFGGAF
+2804 MGLFGGAF

-2821 LLCPLPAGMTFA
+2821 MVCRLPAGLSFA

-2845 LYALTDLAGLR
+2845 LYALTDLGDLR
-2856 PGERVLV
+2856 PGESVLV
-2863 HAAAGGVGMAAVQIA
+2863 HAAAGGVGMAAVQLA
-2878 RQLGAEVYG
+2878 RLLGVDVYG
-2887 TASTGKWATL
+2887 TASAGKQDTL
-2897 RASGLPDDH
+2897 RACGLADDH

-2915 EREFLAAT
+2915 ETEFRAAT
-2923 GGDGVD
+2923 GGRGVD

-2959 DVRDPQHVAAGHP
+2959 DVRDPAKVAHEHP
-2972 GVAYQAFDLV
+2972 GVRYQAFDLV

-2997 AWFEAGVLTPLPVTA
+2997 GWFEEGVLTPVPVTA

-3044 GGTVLVTGGTGGLG
+3044 DGTVLITGGTGGLG
-3058 RVLARHLAAG
+3058 RLLARHLAES
-3068 GVRHLLLA
+3068 GVRHLLLT
-3076 SRRGPAADGV
+3076 SRRGPAAEGV
-3086 DRLRAELAE
+3086 DELRAELAE
-3095 LGAQASV
+3095 LGAETSV

-3110 DALARLLADVP
+3110 EALAKLLAGV
-3121 RQHPLT
+3121 RLT

-3140 VGSLTPDRLDTVL
+3140 VEALSPDRLDTVL
-3153 RPKVTAAVNLA
+3153 RPKALAAAHLD
-3164 ELTRE
+3164 ELTRD

-3179 SAAGVLGAPGQAGY
+3179 SAAGVLGAPGQGNY
-3193 AAANAFLDALAR
+3193 AAANAFLDGLAR
-3205 QRRSAGLPALALAW
+3205 RRRSAGLPALALAW
-3219 GPWRPD
+3219 GPWLPS
-3225 GGMTAGLAEADVRR
+3225 GGMTAGLSGADVRR
-3239 MARSGIPPLPAEQGL
+3239 MARSGLPPLPADQGL
-3254 ALFDAAVGSPDAV
+3254 ALFDAALDAPDAV
-3267 LVPMLVDARAWGPS
+3267 LVPMLVDPRALGS

-3290 VRPGFRRRTA
+3290 VRTTVRRRA
-3300 DTGQGEAGLRERLA
+3300 AEGVPGWRERLA
-3314 GMSGDDRRQ
+3314 AMSAEDRRQ

-3329 CAQAGAVLGHG
+3329 CAQVAAVLGHG
-3340 GAVDPARVF
+3340 GVVDPARVF

-3363 NRLGAASGVRLPAT
+3363 NRLTAATGVRLPAT
-3377 LIFDYPTPA
+3377 LVFDYPTPA
-3386 ALAGFLGEELFPA
+3386 ALAGCLGGELFPE
-3399 SGSEEDIRG
+3399 SEVDAAGEIG
-3408 VLASIPLARVREA
+3408 EA
-3421 GLLDALLKLAGRAP
+3421 DDLSDLD
-3435 APEPVP
+3435 
-3441 ESGDDEL
+3441 
-3448 GELEVDDLVRLALGA
+3448 VDDLVRLALGTD
-3463 EEG
+3463 EG

>member
-1 MREYL
+1 MSDDDKLRGYL

-24 DREHEPIAVVGMS
+24 DREHEPIAIVAMS
-37 CRYPGGVRSPEDLW
+37 CRFPGGVRSPEDLW
-51 DLVAAGRDAISGFPV
+51 DVVASGRDAISGFPV

-72 DALYDPDPDR
+72 DALYDPDPER

-95 DADQF
+95 DADEF
-100 DPGFF
+100 DPEFF

-127 EAFERGGLD
+127 EAFERGGID
-136 PASLRGSR
+136 PASLRGSS

-155 YATRLTGLPASLEG
+155 YATRLTDLPASLEG

-182 RVAYTFGLEGPAITV
+182 RVAYTFGLEGPAVTV

-210 ATQALRRGECSLALA
+210 AAQALRRGDCSLALA

-255 ADSADGTG
+255 ADAADGTG

-278 AQRHGHPVLAVVRGS
+278 AQRNGHPVLAVVRGS

-316 RAALADAGLSAS
+316 RAALADAGLSAA

-341 LGDPIEVQ
+341 LGDPIEAQ
-349 ALLATYGRDR
+349 ALLATYGRER
-359 AGRPPLWLGS
+359 AGGAPLWLGS
-369 AKSNLG
+369 AKSNFG

-385 VIKMVMALRHERLP
+385 VIKMVMALRNELLP
-399 RTLHADV
+399 RTLHAEV
-406 PTSKVD
+406 PSSKVD
-412 WDAGEVRL
+412 WAVGEVAL

-427 PAGDRPRRAGV
+427 PVGERPRRAGV

-447 AHTILEQAPAAEPV
+447 AHTIIEQAPSPEPAEPGGS
-461 AEAPARPGPVPAVL
+461 AGLVPAVL
-475 SAKSAEALRAQATRL
+475 SAKSPEALREQAARL
-490 LSRVDG
+490 LSQVDG
-496 QRPADLAFSLAT
+496 LRPVDVAYSLAT

-520 AETAEELRAGLTE
+520 AETAEELRAGLVE
-533 LAEGRAPAGETR
+533 LASVGETTS
-545 PGKTAYVFAGQGA
+545 GKTAYVFAGQGA
-558 QQPGMGRQLSAA
+558 QQPGMGRGLHAA
-570 FPVFAAAFDEICAG
+570 FPVFAQAFDEVCVG
-584 FAAAGLPGLREL
+584 FAGLREL
-596 IDDGEAL
+596 IFEGGDLD
-603 GRTEV
+603 RTEM
-608 TQPALFAVEVALHR
+608 TQPALFAVEVALFR
-622 LLVSW
+622 LLESW
-627 GLTPDFVVGHS
+627 GLTPDFVMGHS

-648 GVFDLPDAC
+648 GVFSLDDAC

-666 MQSASGAGAMVSLRA
+666 MQSVTAEGAMATLRA
-681 TEEAV
+681 TEDEV
-686 RPLLGDGVSVAAVN
+686 RPLLREGVAIAAVN

-707 SGDAGAVEAI
+707 SGDVDAVEEI
-717 AAQFAESKRLRVSHA
+717 AARFAGSKRLRVSHA
-732 FHSPHMDPVLAGF
+732 FHSPHMDSILDAF
-745 RAVAETVSYAPPKIP
+745 RAVAKTVSYAAPKIP

-770 DVGSAEYWTRHIR
+770 DVTSAEYWVGHVR
-783 AAVRFHDGLRWL
+783 ATVRFHDGMRWL
-795 AAHRVTRFVTPGPG
+795 AEHRVTRFVTPGPG
-809 GDTAAM
+809 GAAAAM
-815 AAECVPDALVVPVLR
+815 AGDCVPDALVVPVLR
-830 RGRPEA
+830 RDRDEV

-846 HVAGFSPDWTAVFA
+846 HIAGFSPDWAAVFA
-860 GRGARAVDLPT
+860 GRGAQVVDLPT
-871 YAFQRERHWLDGQ
+871 YAFQRERYWLDGQ
-884 RAAEPAGALYR
+884 RAVKPAGALYR
-895 VERVP
+895 VEQVP
-900 VTGAGPARDAVGW
+900 AAATSPAADW
-913 HELDPAADVPP
+913 HELGSETPP
-924 VVHFRCEASGDVLT
+924 VVYFRCEAGGDVVES
-938 AAHGLAA
+938 AHCQVREVL
-945 EALAALQAWLADD
+945 EVLRTWLSDD
-958 RYARAKLVFVLR
+958 RYAKSKLVFVTRGL
-970 DALPGAA
+970 AGAA

-993 VLADVAADADLAT
+993 VLADAAELPAAFVT
-1006 ALSAVLATGEPEA
+1006 EEPEA
-1019 AYAGGEVTVPRLA
+1019 TYAGGEVTVPRLV
-1032 EPPEAEPGP
+1032 ESTSDGP
-1041 GFGPDGTVLITGGA
+1041 GVRLEGTVLITGGA
-1055 GSLGGAL
+1055 GSLGGHV
-1062 ARHLVRAHGVRSL
+1062 ARHLVRTHNVRRL
-1075 VLAGRRGPDSP
+1075 VLVSRRGPDAP
-1086 GAPELQ
+1086 GARELE
-1092 AELAAEGAEV
+1092 AELAAEGADV
-1102 RLAACDVT
+1102 VLAACDVT
-1110 DREALAGLLGTIES
+1110 DRQALAGLLGEVGP
-1124 LTAVVHAAGVL
+1124 LDAVVHAAGVL
-1135 DDGVVAALTPDRLA
+1135 DDGVVSSLTSERLE

-1160 HLHELTAG
+1160 HLHELTEG
-1168 LGLTAFVLF
+1168 LSAFVLF

-1195 NTFLDALAAH
+1195 NTFLDGLAAH
-1205 RRAHGLPGVSLAWGP
+1205 RRELGLPAVSLAWGP
-1220 WTPDGG
+1220 WVPDGG
-1226 MTGQLTGADVARMRH
+1226 MTGQLTDADVARMRQ
-1241 GGVRPLAARD
+1241 GGVRPLPARD
-1251 ALRLFDRAI
+1251 ALALFDRAL
-1260 AGSDAVVVPIDF
+1260 AGPDALVVPIDF
-1272 AVDALDATRP
+1272 ASDDLDTTKP
-1282 LLGGLTGKREPRS
+1282 LLS
-1295 GFAGVPP
+1295 GIAGEDARP
-1302 ADRPAAA
+1302 APSLSGSAAA
-1309 LDLVRG
+1309 LDLVRA
-1315 QVAAVLGHAS
+1315 QVAAVLGHSS
-1325 TAAVRPDRPF
+1325 TASVRADRPF

-1381 AGPGPAEN
+1381 SDLKPTEPTTRASDE
-1389 AAHDGDPIAI
+1389 PIAI

-1405 FPGGVSSPEQLWQL
+1405 FPGGVSTPEQLWEL
-1419 LADGRDV
+1419 LEAGRDV

-1431 ADRGWDLDTL
+1431 GDRGWDLDTL

-1446 GHPGT
+1446 DHPGT
-1451 CYTREGGFLDDVA
+1451 CYTREGGFLDDAA

-1501 DPVTLRGSRTG
+1501 DPSALRGSRTG

-1524 VLRDA
+1524 LLRDSA
-1529 PDDVAGHLGT
+1529 DDVAGHLGT

-1577 AQALRGGECSLAL
+1577 AQSLRSGECSLAL

-1616 RCKAFAEAADGTGW
+1616 RCKAFGDAADGTGW

-1636 LLLERLSDAR
+1636 LLLERLSDAQR
-1646 RHGRRVLAVLRGSA
+1646 NGRRVLAVLRGSA
-1660 VNQDGASNGLT
+1660 VNQDGSSNGLT

-1676 AQQRVIRAALADAGL
+1676 SQQRVILAALADAGL
-1691 APSEVDAVEAHG
+1691 TPSDVDAVEAHG
-1703 TGTRLGD
+1703 TGTQLGD

-1717 LATYGQDRDRPL
+1717 LATYGQDRERPL
-1729 WLGAIKANLGHTQ
+1729 WLGAIKSNLGHTQ
-1742 AAAGVAGVIKMV
+1742 AAAGVAGVLKMV
-1754 LALEHGTLPR
+1754 LSLNHEVLPR
-1764 TLHAGV
+1764 TLHADV
-1770 PSARVDWTAGNVRL
+1770 PSERVDWTAGNVRL
-1784 LAEAVAWPAGG
+1784 LTEPVIWPAGG

-1808 GTNAHAVLEE
+1808 GTNAHAVLEQ
-1818 APEHVLPES
+1818 APAPTPVES
-1827 GADTPDTAL
+1827 TVDISISL
-1836 WPLSGRSEAALAAQ
+1836 WPLSGHTEAALAAQ
-1850 AAALLPVAEAG
+1850 AAALLPVAAHDIG
-1861 HGRHAVGA
+1861 S

-1885 PDRDTALRNLRLLA
+1885 PDRDTASANLRLLA
-1899 EGGEGPGVV
+1899 EGGEGPGLV
-1908 RGRVAGEGRSA
+1908 RGRVSDEGRSA
-1919 FLFTGQGAQRPGMG
+1919 FLFTGQGAQRAGMG
-1933 LALREEFGVF
+1933 LALREEFPVF
-1943 AETFDAAC
+1943 ADAFDAAC
-1951 ALFDRELDVPLRRV
+1951 ARFDLPLREV
-1965 IAEGGA
+1965 IAEGG
-1971 DLDRTCFTQ
+1971 DRLDQTRFAQ

-1992 LLESWGLAPDFVM
+1992 LLESWGLTPDFVM

-2021 SLEDACTLV
+2021 SLDDACTLV

-2038 ALPAAG
+2038 ELPATG
-2044 AMVALR
+2044 AMVAVR
-2050 ATEAEVRP
+2050 ATEDEVRP

-2074 VVVSGAAEDVLGIAA
+2074 VVVSGVEDDVLGIAA
-2089 HFEKQGRDTKRLRT
+2089 HFTQLGRETKRLRT

-2115 LAGFGEVAAGLSY
+2115 LARFREVAAELSY
-2128 RDPVLGVVSNRTGR
+2128 QDPKIGLVSNLTGR
-2142 PATAAEL
+2142 LVTEL

-2163 RFADGVGWL
+2163 RFADGVGGL
-2172 ASRGVTRF
+2172 AAQGVTRF

-2189 AAMVPDCVDGEVFVT
+2189 SAMVSDCVEDAVFVT
-2204 ATQRRTRPD
+2204 ATQRRKRPD
-2213 VETVLTAVADAHV
+2213 VETLLAAVAEAHV
-2226 HGLSPDWSA
+2226 HGFSPDWA
-2235 LVPAGQ
+2235 TLFPAGD
-2241 ERPQL
+2241 RAAL
-2246 PTYPFQR
+2246 PTYAFQR
-2253 RRFWPGTAAGRAG
+2253 RRFWPTAGRTG

-2286 LAGAAGVLG
+2286 LAGSAGVLS

-2328 DAGDRAGCTRIE
+2328 DAGDRAGRTQVE
-2340 ELTLGAPLVLPAAGA
+2340 ELTLGAPLVLPATGG

-2362 GAPDE
+2362 GPPDE
-2367 SGACPLTI
+2367 SGACTLTI
-2375 HSRPEDAPADSAWTL
+2375 HSRPEDAAPDSAWTL

-2397 AGVPARGED
+2397 PGLPARGED
-2406 FPEWPPPGA
+2406 LTEWPPRGA
-2415 EPLETAGLYEELAGS
+2415 ETLETDGLYDRLADS
-2430 GFGYGPVFR
+2430 GFGYGPVFQG
-2439 CLRQAWRAGE
+2439 LRRAWRHGE

-2458 EDAAA
+2458 EDAE
-2463 DGGAFGLHP
+2463 GAFGLHP

-2486 FPPAAHGRLPFSWRG
+2486 FAPAPNGRLPFSWRG
-2501 VSLHAEGARGL
+2501 VSLHAEGARAL
-2512 RVRLTRTGEESLAM
+2512 RVRLTKTGAESLAI
-2526 AVADSAGRAV
+2526 AIADSAGRAV

-2546 FSPEQ
+2546 FSPDQ
-2551 LAGGPVRDA
+2551 LAARPDA
-2560 LYRLSWPVHA
+2560 LYRLTWPVHD
-2570 EGPAGVPSWVLAPEA
+2570 GDPADPSWTVVDSLAEIT
-2585 ALDALTEVPDVVVV
+2585 DVPDVVVI
-2599 PFATRPVREAAHDAL
+2599 PFAARPVREATHDAL
-2614 ALVRTWLADDRF
+2614 ALVQAWLADDRF
-2626 AAAKL
+2626 AAARL
-2631 ALHTCGAVETEEGA
+2631 ALLTSGAVVTEDGD
-2645 GPVDPA
+2645 GPADPA

-2666 PGRFVL
+2666 PGRFAL
-2672 VDSDGAGDLAE
+2672 VDSDGSAE
-2683 TVATA
+2683 PAAA
-2688 LATGENQIAVRG
+2688 LATGENQVAVRAG
-2700 GAPRVARLTR
+2700 TVRVARLAK
-2710 ESEALAVPAG
+2710 ESDALTVPLG
-2720 NWRVDIAD
+2720 DWRVDIAD

-2740 PGFAG
+2740 PEFAE
-2745 PVAPGAVRIAV
+2745 PVAPGAVRISV

-2763 RDVLN
+2763 RDVFN

-2775 PPTAPG
+2775 PATSPG

-2792 DGVTRFAAGDRV
+2792 DGVTRFVPGDRV

-2821 LLCPLPAGMTFA
+2821 MLCRLPAGMSFA

-2845 LYALTDLAGLR
+2845 LYALTDLGDLR
-2856 PGERVLV
+2856 PGETVLV
-2863 HAAAGGVGMAAVQIA
+2863 HAAAGGVGMAAVQLA

-2887 TASTGKWATL
+2887 TASAGKWDTL
-2897 RASGLPDDH
+2897 RASGLADDH

-2915 EREFLAAT
+2915 EGEFLAAT
-2923 GGDGVD
+2923 GGRGVD

-2959 DVRDPQHVAAGHP
+2959 DVRDPERVAAGHP
-2972 GVAYQAFDLV
+2972 GVRYQAFDLV

-2997 AWFEAGVLTPLPVTA
+2997 AWFEAGVLTPIPVTA

-3044 GGTVLVTGGTGGLG
+3044 EGTVLITGGTGGLG
-3058 RVLARHLAAG
+3058 RLLARHLAGSGAG
-3068 GVRHLLLA
+3068 HLLLA
-3076 SRRGPAADGV
+3076 SRRGPAAEGV
-3086 DRLRAELAE
+3086 EELRAELSS
-3095 LGAQASV
+3095 LGAETTV

-3110 DALARLLADVP
+3110 DALAKLLADVP
-3121 RQHPLT
+3121 ERHPLT

-3140 VGSLTPDRLDTVL
+3140 VDALTPDRLDTVL
-3153 RPKVTAAVNLA
+3153 RPKASAATNLD
-3164 ELTRE
+3164 ELTRDV
-3169 LDLSAFVLFS
+3169 DLSAFVLFS
-3179 SAAGVLGAPGQAGY
+3179 SAAGVLGAPGQGSY
-3193 AAANAFLDALAR
+3193 AAANAFLDGLAR

-3219 GPWRPD
+3219 GPWLPT
-3225 GGMTAGLAEADVRR
+3225 GGMTASLSEADVRR
-3239 MARSGIPPLPAEQGL
+3239 MARSGLPPLPADQGL
-3254 ALFDAAVGSPDAV
+3254 ALFDAALGAPDAV
-3267 LVPMLVDARAWGPS
+3267 FVPMLVDSRVLGAT
-3281 DVPEQLRGL
+3281 DVPEQLRGV
-3290 VRPGFRRRTA
+3290 VRTAARRRTA
-3300 DTGQGEAGLRERLA
+3300 AGSPQAGPDLRQRLA
-3314 GMSGDDRRQ
+3314 GTSGEDRRQ
-3323 ALLDLV
+3323 ALLELV
-3329 CAQAGAVLGHG
+3329 CAQVGAVLGYG
-3340 GAVDPARVF
+3340 AAEAVDPGRVF

-3363 NRLGAASGVRLPAT
+3363 NRLSAASGIRLPAT

-3386 ALAGFLGEELFPA
+3386 ALAGYVGEELFPESFA
-3399 SGSEEDIRG
+3399 AAEDAEEPEIRAA
-3408 VLASIPLARVREA
+3408 LASIPVARFREA
-3421 GLLDALLKLAGRAP
+3421 GLLDALLKLRDGGP
-3435 APEPVP
+3435 APVSADSE
-3441 ESGDDEL
+3441 DDGL
-3448 GELEVDDLVRLALGA
+3448 GEMDVDDLVRMALGA
-3463 EEG
+3463 DEA

>member
-1 MREYL
+1 MSDDDKLRGYL

-24 DREHEPIAVVGMS
+24 DREHEPIAIVAMS

-51 DLVAAGRDAISGFPV
+51 DLVASGRDAISGFPV

-72 DALYDPDPDR
+72 DALYDPDPER
-82 AGKCYTRQGGFLH
+82 AGKCYTRHGGFLH
-95 DADQF
+95 DADRF
-100 DPGFF
+100 DPEFF

-127 EAFERGGLD
+127 EAFERGGID
-136 PASLRGSR
+136 PATLRGSS

-155 YATRLTGLPASLEG
+155 YATRLTDLPASLEG

-182 RVAYTFGLEGPAITV
+182 RVAYTFGLEGPAVTV

-210 ATQALRRGECSLALA
+210 ATQALRRGDCSLALA

-255 ADSADGTG
+255 ADAADGTG

-278 AQRHGHPVLAVVRGS
+278 ARRNGHPVLAVVRGS

-316 RAALADAGLSAS
+316 RAALADAGLSSS
-328 DVDVVEGHGTGTT
+328 DIDVVEGHGTGTT

-349 ALLATYGRDR
+349 ALLATYGRER
-359 AGRPPLWLGS
+359 AGRAPLWLGS
-369 AKSNLG
+369 AKSNIG

-385 VIKMVMALRHERLP
+385 VIKMVMALRNELLP
-399 RTLHADV
+399 RTLHAAE

-412 WDAGEVRL
+412 WDAGEVEL

-427 PAGDRPRRAGV
+427 PAGERPRRAGV

-447 AHTILEQAPAAEPV
+447 AHTIIEQAPELEGVVEDAGSPGLVPV
-461 AEAPARPGPVPAVL
+461 VL
-475 SAKSAEALRAQATRL
+475 SAKSREALREQAARL
-490 LSRVDG
+490 LSHVDG
-496 QRPADLAFSLAT
+496 HRPVDLAFSLAT
-508 TRAAFE
+508 TRAAFD
-514 HRAVVL
+514 HRAVVV
-520 AETAEELRAGLTE
+520 AETAEELRDGLTE
-533 LAEGRAPAGETR
+533 LTSAGETV

-558 QQPGMGRQLSAA
+558 QQPGMGRGLYAA
-570 FPVFAAAFDEICAG
+570 FPVFAQAFDEICAG
-584 FAAAGLPGLREL
+584 FAGLREL
-596 IDDGEAL
+596 VFDGGDL
-603 GRTEV
+603 DRTEV
-608 TQPALFAVEVALHR
+608 TQPALFAVEVALYR
-622 LLVSW
+622 LLESW
-627 GLTPDFVVGHS
+627 GLTPDFVLGHS

-648 GVFDLPDAC
+648 GVFSVEDAC

-666 MQSASGAGAMVSLRA
+666 MQSVPAEGAMASVPA
-681 TEEAV
+681 TEDEV
-686 RPLLGDGVSVAAVN
+686 RSRLREGVSIAAIN
-700 GPEAVVV
+700 GPKAVVV
-707 SGDAGAVEAI
+707 SGDVDAVDEV
-717 AAQFAESKRLRVSHA
+717 AAQFAGAKRLRVSHA
-732 FHSPHMDPVLAGF
+732 FHSAHMDSILDAF
-745 RAVAETVSYAPPKIP
+745 RAVAETISYAAPKIP
-760 VVSNVTGEPA
+760 VVSNVTGEPS
-770 DVGSAEYWTRHIR
+770 DVASAEYWAGHIR
-783 AAVRFHDGLRWL
+783 ATVRFHDGMRWL
-795 AAHRVTRFVTPGPG
+795 AEHRVTRFVTPGPG
-809 GDTAAM
+809 GGAAAM
-815 AAECVPDALVVPVLR
+815 AGDCVPDALVVPVLR
-830 RGRPEA
+830 RDRDEV

-846 HVAGFSPDWTAVFA
+846 HVAGFGPDWAAVFA
-860 GRGARAVDLPT
+860 GRGARVVDLPT
-871 YAFQRERHWLDGQ
+871 YAFQRERYWLDGQ
-884 RAAEPAGALYR
+884 RAVTPSGALYR
-895 VERVP
+895 VEQVP
-900 VTGAGPARDAVGW
+900 ATATSPAVDWHDLAG
-913 HELDPAADVPP
+913 DVPP
-924 VVHFRCEASGDVLT
+924 VVFFRCEAEGDVVE
-938 AAHGLAA
+938 AAHAQAREVLA
-945 EALAALQAWLADD
+945 LLRKWLSDD
-958 RYARAKLVFVLR
+958 RYAQSKLVFVTRGL
-970 DALPGAA
+970 AGAA

-993 VLADVAADADLAT
+993 VLADADELPAAF
-1006 ALSAVLATGEPEA
+1006 VVEEPEA
-1019 AYAGGEVTVPRLA
+1019 TYVRGEVTVPRLV
-1032 EPPEAEPGP
+1032 ESTSDERGVRL
-1041 GFGPDGTVLITGGA
+1041 DGTVLITGGA
-1055 GSLGGAL
+1055 GSLGGEL
-1062 ARHLVRAHGVRSL
+1062 ARHLVRAHDVRRL
-1075 VLAGRRGPDSP
+1075 VLVSRRGPEAP
-1086 GAPELQ
+1086 GARELE

-1102 RLAACDVT
+1102 VLAACDVT
-1110 DREALAGLLGTIES
+1110 DRDALAALLGEIGP

-1135 DDGVVAALTPDRLA
+1135 DDGVVASLTPERLD

-1160 HLHELTAG
+1160 HLHELTDG
-1168 LGLTAFVLF
+1168 LSAFVLF

-1190 NYAAA
+1190 NYAAG

-1205 RRAHGLPGVSLAWGP
+1205 RRANGLPAVSLAWGP
-1220 WTPDGG
+1220 WVPDGG
-1226 MTGQLTGADVARMRH
+1226 MTGQLTDADVARMRH
-1241 GGVRPLAARD
+1241 GGVRPLPVRD
-1251 ALRLFDRAI
+1251 ALRLFDRAL
-1260 AGSDAVVVPIDF
+1260 AGPEALVVPIDL
-1272 AVDALDATRP
+1272 AADDLDATRP
-1282 LLGGLTGKREPRS
+1282 LLSGLTGEAAPS
-1295 GFAGVPP
+1295 SGVP
-1302 ADRPAAA
+1302 ADA
-1309 LDLVRG
+1309 LELVRA

-1325 TAAVRPDRPF
+1325 TASVRADRPF
-1335 ADLGFDSL
+1335 ADFGFDSL

-1350 ALGRETG
+1350 ALARETG
-1357 LTLPSTLVF
+1357 LTLPSTLIF

-1381 AGPGPAEN
+1381 ADRGPAEP
-1389 AAHDGDPIAI
+1389 AARPADEPIAI

-1405 FPGGVSSPEQLWQL
+1405 FPGGVSTPEQLWEL
-1419 LADGRDV
+1419 LETGRDV
-1426 ISPFP
+1426 IAPFP

-1446 GHPGT
+1446 DHPGT
-1451 CYTREGGFLDDVA
+1451 CYTREGGFLDDAA

-1501 DPVTLRGSRTG
+1501 DPSVLRGSRTG

-1519 QDYSS
+1519 QDYSTL
-1524 VLRDA
+1524 LRDSA
-1529 PDDVAGHLGT
+1529 DDVAGHLGT

-1577 AQALRGGECSLAL
+1577 AQSLRSGECSLAL

-1596 MSTPAGFVEFS
+1596 MASPAGFVEFS

-1616 RCKAFAEAADGTGW
+1616 RCKAFGEAADGTGW

-1646 RHGRRVLAVLRGSA
+1646 RNGRRVLAVLRGSA

-1676 AQQRVIRAALADAGL
+1676 SQQRVIRAALADAGL
-1691 APSEVDAVEAHG
+1691 EPSDVDAVEAHG

-1717 LATYGQDRDRPL
+1717 LATYGQDRERPL
-1729 WLGAIKANLGHTQ
+1729 WLGAVKSNLGHTQ
-1742 AAAGVAGVIKMV
+1742 AAAGVAGVLKMV
-1754 LALEHGTLPR
+1754 LALNHEVLPR
-1764 TLHAGV
+1764 TLHADV
-1770 PSARVDWTAGNVRL
+1770 PSERVDWAAGQVRL
-1784 LAEAVAWPAGG
+1784 LTEPVAWPAAD

-1818 APEHVLPES
+1818 APAAES
-1827 GADTPDTAL
+1827 TVEPSKSVL
-1836 WPLSGRSEAALAAQ
+1836 WPLSGHTEAALAAQ
-1850 AAALLPVAEAG
+1850 AAAVVPVASAG
-1861 HGRHAVGA
+1861 LDGIGA
-1869 ALAARTAF
+1869 ALAARTVF

-1908 RGRVAGEGRSA
+1908 RGRVTGEGRTA
-1919 FLFTGQGAQRPGMG
+1919 FLFTGQGAQRAGMG
-1933 LALREEFGVF
+1933 LALREEFPVF

-1951 ALFDRELDVPLRRV
+1951 ALFDAELDVPLRDV
-1965 IAEGGA
+1965 IAEGGEQ
-1971 DLDRTCFTQ
+1971 LDRTRFTQ

-1992 LLESWGLAPDFVM
+1992 LLESWGLTPDFVL

-2021 SLEDACTLV
+2021 TLEDACTLV

-2038 ALPAAG
+2038 ALPASG

-2050 ATEAEVRP
+2050 ATEEEVRP

-2074 VVVSGAAEDVLGIAA
+2074 VVVSGVEDDVLGIAA
-2089 HFEKQGRDTKRLRT
+2089 HFTRLGRETKRLRT

-2115 LAGFGEVAAGLSY
+2115 LAPFREIAAGLSTA
-2128 RDPVLGVVSNRTGR
+2128 DPVLGVVSNRTGR
-2142 PATAAEL
+2142 LATAAEL
-2149 RSPEHWVRHVRDAV
+2149 RSPEHWVRHVRDEV

-2180 VELGPDAVL
+2180 VEVGPDAVL
-2189 AAMVPDCVDGEVFVT
+2189 SAMVPECVEDAVFVT
-2204 ATQRRTRPD
+2204 ATQRRTRPA
-2213 VETVLTAVADAHV
+2213 VEAVLTAVAEAHV
-2226 HGLSPDWSA
+2226 HGFSPDWA
-2235 LVPAGQ
+2235 KLIPPGARA
-2241 ERPQL
+2241 EL
-2246 PTYPFQR
+2246 PTYAFQR

-2286 LAGAAGVLG
+2286 LAGDAGVLG

-2302 THPWLADHGIGG
+2302 THPWLADHAIGG
-2314 SVLFPGTAFVELAV
+2314 SVLFPGTAFVDLAV
-2328 DAGDRAGCTRIE
+2328 DAGDRAGCAQVE
-2340 ELTLGAPLVLPAAGA
+2340 ELTLGAPLVLPATGG

-2367 SGACPLTI
+2367 SGARALTI
-2375 HSRPEDAPADSAWTL
+2375 HSRPEDAAPDSPWTL

-2397 AGVPARGED
+2397 PAVPVRGD
-2406 FPEWPPPGA
+2406 DLAAWPPAGA
-2415 EPLETAGLYEELAGS
+2415 ETLETAGLYDRLADS

-2439 CLRQAWRAGE
+2439 GLRRAWRHGE

-2458 EDAAA
+2458 EDTA
-2463 DGGAFGLHP
+2463 DGAFGLHP

-2486 FPPAAHGRLPFSWRG
+2486 FAPAPNGRLPFSWRG
-2501 VSLHAEGARGL
+2501 VSLHAEGARAL
-2512 RVRLTRTGEESLAM
+2512 RVRLTRTGAESLAIT
-2526 AVADSAGRAV
+2526 VADSAGRAV
-2536 ATVDS
+2536 ATVES

-2546 FSPEQ
+2546 FSPDQ
-2551 LAGGPVRDA
+2551 LTARPDA
-2560 LYRLSWPVHA
+2560 LYRLTWAAYDGDPV
-2570 EGPAGVPSWVLAPEA
+2570 GL
-2585 ALDALTEVPDVVVV
+2585 PDVEVV
-2599 PFATRPVREAAHDAL
+2599 PFETRPVREATRAAL
-2614 ALVRTWLADDRF
+2614 TLIQSWLAEDRP
-2626 AAAKL
+2626 AKL
-2631 ALHTCGAVETEEGA
+2631 VLLTSGAVVAEDGD
-2645 GPVDPA
+2645 GPGDPA

-2672 VDSDGAGDLAE
+2672 VDSDGSLD
-2683 TVATA
+2683 VADA
-2688 LATGENQIAVRG
+2688 VATGENQVAVRG
-2700 GAPRVARLTR
+2700 GTVRVARLAKETD
-2710 ESEALAVPAG
+2710 ALTVPAG
-2720 NWRVDIAD
+2720 DWRLDIAE

-2733 GLTVVPC
+2733 GLTVVAC
-2740 PGFAG
+2740 PEFAG

-2775 PPTAPG
+2775 PATSPG

-2792 DGVTRFAAGDRV
+2792 EGVTRFAPGDRV

-2821 LLCPLPAGMTFA
+2821 LLCRLPAGMSFA

-2845 LYALTDLAGLR
+2845 LYALTDLGDLR
-2856 PGERVLV
+2856 PGETVLV
-2863 HAAAGGVGMAAVQIA
+2863 HAAAGGVGMAAVQLA
-2878 RQLGAEVYG
+2878 RRLGAEVYG
-2887 TASTGKWATL
+2887 TASTGKWDTL
-2897 RASGLPDDH
+2897 RESGLTDDH

-2915 EREFLAAT
+2915 EHEFQAAT
-2923 GGDGVD
+2923 DGRGVD

-2959 DVRDPQHVAAGHP
+2959 DVRDPERVAAEHP
-2972 GVAYQAFDLV
+2972 GVRYQAFDLV

-2997 AWFEAGVLTPLPVTA
+2997 GWFEAGVLTPLPVTA
-3012 WDVRRAPAA
+3012 WDVRHAPAA

-3044 GGTVLVTGGTGGLG
+3044 DGTVLITGGTGGLG
-3058 RVLARHLAAG
+3058 RLLARHLASS

-3076 SRRGPAADGV
+3076 SRRGPAASGAEE
-3086 DRLRAELAE
+3086 LRAELSA
-3095 LGAQASV
+3095 LGAETSFA
-3102 VACDAADR
+3102 ACDAADR
-3110 DALARLLADVP
+3110 DALARVLADVP
-3121 RQHPLT
+3121 ADHPLT

-3140 VGSLTPDRLDTVL
+3140 VGSLTPDRLDAVL
-3153 RPKVTAAVNLA
+3153 RPKASAAAHLDA
-3164 ELTRE
+3164 LTRD

-3179 SAAGVLGAPGQAGY
+3179 SAAGVLGAPGQANY
-3193 AAANAFLDALAR
+3193 AAANAFLDGLAR
-3205 QRRSAGLPALALAW
+3205 RRRSAGLPALALAW
-3219 GPWRPD
+3219 GPWLPA
-3225 GGMTAGLAEADVRR
+3225 GGMTAGLTDADVRR
-3239 MARSGIPPLPAEQGL
+3239 MTRSGLPPLPVEQGL
-3254 ALFDAAVGSPDAV
+3254 ALFDAGLGAPDAV
-3267 LVPMLVDARAWGPS
+3267 LVPMLVDVRAMS
-3281 DVPEQLRGL
+3281 EVPDQLRGV
-3290 VRPGFRRRTA
+3290 VRTTVRRRAAAAAPA
-3300 DTGQGEAGLRERLA
+3300 DLRERLA
-3314 GMSGDDRRQ
+3314 AASGEHRRE
-3323 ALLDLV
+3323 ALLELV
-3329 CAQAGAVLGHG
+3329 CAQVGAVLGYG
-3340 GAVDPARVF
+3340 PESVDPARVF

-3363 NRLGAASGVRLPAT
+3363 NRLSTASGVRLPAT

-3386 ALAGFLGEELFPA
+3386 ALAGYLGEELFPE
-3399 SGSEEDIRG
+3399 SGADAEEHEIRAA
-3408 VLASIPLARVREA
+3408 LASIPVARFREA
-3421 GLLDALLKLAGRAP
+3421 GLLEALLKLSGREVP
-3435 APEPVP
+3435 DPE
-3441 ESGDDEL
+3441 EDDFGDMA
-3448 GELEVDDLVRLALGA
+3448 VDDLVRLALGA
-3463 EEG
+3463 EE